1 MGLMDSPAAS
11 GRLIVTPHPVLVD
24 GQRNQPADLH
34 PGESLCA
41 FLHRHVT
48 DLDDQDWVVLIGG
61 RAVPRDMWA
70 FVYPKHGQVIEARG
84 AVGRSAVALV
94 ATLALTYFTFGFGT
108 LATWGAGAA
117 VQGLGAAAATGI
129 YMAGSVLI
137 NRVLQPKQPKQ
148 SAPGQ
153 SAYSIAAGRNRARHD
168 QPVGLLIGSMRI
180 APDLISNY
188 YTHYEGDDQFLSF
201 VLTPGL
207 NVHSVEQLYN
217 GDALL
222 SSFEGVR
229 VWHNG
234 FAGMP
239 SAEIPLHSNADVTDG
254 GTLLDTSNDPKHQ
267 PSAWVQRT
275 SSAGTIRLM
284 VGVEFQI
291 WDRSTKGKD
300 KQNSDQ
306 IQIQYR
312 AAGTVNWQVFGNYNV
327 RGTNNKSQ
335 RASYA
340 IDVPE
345 GQYDVRVRVAG
356 NNTDG
361 SGAEASFVWT
371 TLTSVQR
378 DTASYVGIPR
388 IGIRMQA
395 NGQLNGAPDE
405 IRCVAHSMP
414 IPVWTGTEWVT
425 QRTSNPG
432 AWILAYARGIYAP
445 DPTAPGGRAL
455 VAGMGLP
462 ERQIDLEGLK
472 AFMLHC
478 AANTFTYNNWITDVR
493 SHQQVL
499 DVLALAGF
507 GQISWPR
514 GRLSVGWA
522 ADEQP
527 LSGVVNMATIKK
539 GQFQVDYTLTNGAD
553 GIEYTYLDSA
563 TWQPKTLRVPA
574 PGVTTMLNPAQVS
587 GEGVTT
593 EAHAVMLARWH
604 LAQSLYQY
612 KAISYSTDIEH
623 LSYSRMSMLALQHDM
638 TQWGFGG
645 RVKGASIAGGRA
657 TLQLDEPV
665 PAPAQGNGFVGLRI
679 PGERVYRVLK
689 VQPFAGAS
697 DTLVL
702 ADGWPS
708 DAALPGNSDANPAW
722 DTLWI
727 YDFKQTP
734 GLRVRVTS
742 IRPESDLKGAA
753 VEVVAESPQF
763 WQYVKTGE
771 YVRDPN
777 ESLLQTRP
785 VASDLKI
792 TERQVVQGDTE
803 YTELQASFAI
813 TGPVGDTVVL
823 SDLDG
828 NAALE
833 EVARTVTRTATWRI
847 PGAGT
852 YPVTVRPYSP
862 DGNAGVAASVIF
874 TTRGADAPPVLVDL
888 FDVEQLSGGV
898 RRYTWGFLAD
908 TIQSA
913 NFAGVEIRYIAGTVA
928 TPDWD
933 AMTPVGDDGY
943 HASAFEAVLPP
954 AGVWTFAC
962 RSRNTAGTLSAGMRV
977 LAKTLQANLG
987 EVIGGIEG
995 SLEEQIQKQV
1005 EQQNQI
1011 DRDRAHSIARDAAEA
1026 AERAAAFAQAQVN
1039 LVNESALRLADVQ
1052 SVRDRVV
1059 AVAEDVAEEEAA
1071 RIQAMLNAK
1080 LEWKADIAVE
1090 TTARQSDVE
1099 SLARQ
1104 VSSVA
1109 AGSGTQ
1115 FDSKQVWYF
1124 DSTVEGWTGNGTPT
1138 IVDGWLRPANQ
1149 ASNPYITSPAALA
1162 VDGAAY
1168 RFIKMRLQRVG
1179 TPTWRGLVQW
1189 ITNADTTWNTAKSVT
1204 IPAPN
1209 FDANGM
1215 ATFDVDNVPW
1225 NGASPI
1231 RQIRLSL
1238 ASNQTAT
1245 AYLLFDYIAIGRP
1258 TPGASV
1264 ALVQQETLA
1273 RQTADATEA
1282 TQRNTLAVQ
1291 LRGDY
1296 AGNDAA
1302 AAQGMIGQV
1311 NSARIEG
1318 DRIITERTSLIEAR
1332 LPGGTGQLASQ
1343 ASVSDV
1349 ERASIQRD
1357 NVNAQS
1363 ITNVKSGLDG
1373 VLRSFNAI
1381 PNGAFDVDT
1390 SSWAASGSGSSFSWD
1405 PLEKALRSGAG
1416 SIRVA
1421 NTTPITINPGDAIT
1435 VNFRAKSS
1443 DDITGTD
1450 SVTVGFIP
1458 SLGNPTG
1465 WVQSWSNWIN
1475 AVGGVWASRSYT
1487 WTVPSTFNPQQL
1499 YLRFAAGSIR
1509 PLASAY
1515 VLIDD
1520 VVVQTPGSIG
1530 DLQNRVAANAQST
1543 AALTTEVTNV
1553 KGQVTAQGAA
1563 LTQTQQEVAG
1573 KASNA
1578 ALQSLTGRVDVND
1591 GQISSQGAAMT
1602 AVQSQLGNIGGD
1614 NQIGNSSWDG
1624 TNGLG
1629 STAGWTSGSGGTGS
1643 ATIARTFVDSILPN
1657 STKAYRWDIAN
1668 LPASGYYETVS
1679 NGSVQPARI
1688 DGGKKF
1694 VLTAYVRGTPG
1705 VRVFLQVRIFRADG
1719 TSVYSGTPGGEPYV
1733 VTENWERRQ
1742 LVVTAPVGAVT
1753 VQCYVRV
1760 YGANV
1765 PDQWFEVDNV
1775 QGQVGEVATGYAP
1788 SAGELSSGLA
1798 ANAAATSGLSTKV
1811 TSLEGAVTAQGT
1823 SITNV
1828 QVDLAAANVNL
1839 DRTLRSGSNMVVDGS
1854 FELRPVGTVIH
1865 SWAVSVAGGRTGA
1878 NALQLSFASNVRST
1892 QIQVFEV
1899 QPERVYYCEAWAKRA
1914 GPAAGAVQ
1922 LRFQLSDNGALQTYP
1937 NFQSLNLSSIS
1948 ETEWTKVSGYIRV
1961 AAGKNRAVLQLNS
1974 AAATTSATQL
1984 LWDDFVLMDVTE
1996 AYNAQQTATAAAQ
2009 ATSTLDGKVM
2019 LIDGVVTAQG
2029 QAITTVSAAAGAA
2042 DAKAGTAQ
2050 AAAQAAADAA
2060 GAKGKVLYQ
2069 SAAPAAADRLAQ
2081 NLWIDTTGN
2090 ANTPKR
2096 WNGSAWVAVTD
2107 KAATDAA
2114 AAAAAARS
2122 VADATASGLSATN
2135 AWVQAADGVLN
2146 AHTTQINQAQAAIAG
2161 KANASAIIELDA
2173 KVSANITGGG
2183 NLLTNASFS
2192 EAGRKPW
2199 GFLWNDSGF
2208 YQEVEKNYLD
2218 PTYWPTGLNS
2228 LGFRGPGLP
2237 PAGQSRFGLVCNE
2250 NIIAAQPGKRYIAS
2264 VYLNGHRCATC
2275 CYLAFYDHNGNN
2287 VGEWTDPERGGYTL
2301 GGYPSLAEMP
2311 RQFVSQIA
2319 PPTTRTVRMGWR
2331 ARSHAD
2337 FGGDPYLWAVRPML
2351 EQVPDNQTQPSP
2363 WSAGGSEDH
2372 ASINLMTDVNGNVS
2386 GMQVKND
2393 GTTGEINFLADVINI
2408 LGSGGIDGFEM
2419 GKGRIRAWSG
2429 NFQAIIGAPFG
2440 PDGLM
2445 LYFGPNVGLNNASK
2459 AIATIWFDR
2468 FGNAYWGGAIAAG
2481 ALKNAFQ
2488 STSIQ
2493 TVGNSVTVGPFD
2505 TNGRN
2510 KNVVV
2515 SFQRN
2520 ISRTK
2525 WAGGNTGFVTG
2536 GGSNYAVIQVFRQ
2549 VEGQAETLWTQ
2560 FTVGGDV
2567 NIFNQ
2572 NDGSD
2577 SAESYWNGAYT
2588 LNDQADGTARRTYR
2602 AVVADYG
2609 ERTVTH
2615 QSGSFDTQNVSQ
2627 SLSLVSLEQ

>member
-1 MGLMDSPAAS
+1 MGLMHSPATS

-24 GQRNQPADLH
+24 GQRNQPADLL
-34 PGESLCA
+34 PGEALCT
-41 FLHRHVT
+41 FLHRHVI
-48 DLDDQDWVVLIGG
+48 DLDAQDWVVLIGG
-61 RAVPRDMWA
+61 KAVPRGMWP

-207 NVHSVEQLYN
+207 NVDSVEQLYN

-234 FAGMP
+234 FPGMVGQD
-239 SAEIPLHSNADVTDG
+239 IPLYGNADVTDG
-254 GTLLDTSNDPKHQ
+254 GTLLDTSNDPKNQ

-275 SSAGTIRLM
+275 SSAGSIRLM

-291 WDRSTKGKD
+291 WDRTTKGKD
-300 KQNSDQ
+300 KRNQEQ

-312 AAGTVNWQVFGNYNV
+312 AAGAVAWQNFGSFNV
-327 RGTNNKSQ
+327 SGTNNKSQ

-378 DTASYVGIPR
+378 DTASYAGISR
-388 IGIRMQA
+388 IGIRMKA

-445 DPTAPGGRAL
+445 DPTAPGGRVL

-472 AFMLHC
+472 AFILHC
-478 AANTFTYNNWITDVR
+478 AASGFTYNNWIIDVR

-539 GQFQVDYTLTNGAD
+539 GAFQVDYTLTNGAD

-587 GEGVTT
+587 GEGITS

-645 RVKGASIAGGRA
+645 RVKGASIAGGTA

-665 PAPAQGNGFVGLRI
+665 PAPAQGNAFVGLRI
-679 PGERVYRVLK
+679 PGERVYRVLR
-689 VQPFAGAS
+689 VQPFAGTS
-697 DTLVL
+697 DILVL
-702 ADGWPS
+702 ADGWPA
-708 DAALPGNSDANPAW
+708 DAALPGNSEANPAW

-803 YTELQASFAI
+803 YTELQATFAI
-813 TGPVGDTVVL
+813 TGPVGDTIVL

-828 NAALE
+828 NASLE

-862 DGNAGVAASVIF
+862 DGNAGVAASVIY
-874 TTRGADAPPVLVDL
+874 TTLGADAPPVVVDL

-898 RRYTWGFLAD
+898 RRYTWGFLSD

-913 NFAGVEIRYIAGTVA
+913 NFAGVEIRYIAGTHSA
-928 TPDWD
+928 PAWD
-933 AMTPVGDDGY
+933 AMIPLGDDGY

-954 AGVWTFAC
+954 AGEWTFAC
-962 RSRNTAGTLSAGMRV
+962 RSRNTSGTLSTGMQL
-977 LAKTLQANLG
+977 LAKTLQANLS
-987 EVIGGIEG
+987 EVIGGIED
-995 SLEEQIQKQV
+995 SLEEQTQQLI

-1011 DRDRAHSIARDAAEA
+1011 DRDKADSIARDAAEA
-1026 AERAAAFAQAQVN
+1026 AERAAAFAQAQAD
-1039 LVNESALRLADVQ
+1039 LVGEATLRLADVQ
-1052 SVRDRVV
+1052 SVRDQVV
-1059 AVAEDVAEEEAA
+1059 GVAEAVADEEAA
-1071 RIQAMLNAK
+1071 RIQALLNAR
-1080 LEWKADIAVE
+1080 LDWKADIALE

-1124 DSTVEGWTGNGTPT
+1124 DSTAEGWTGNGAPT

-1149 ASNPYITSPAALA
+1149 ASNPHITSPAALA

-1189 ITNADTTWNTAKSVT
+1189 ITDADTTWNTAKSVT
-1204 IPAPN
+1204 MPAPN
-1209 FDANGM
+1209 FDAAGM
-1215 ATFDVDNVPW
+1215 ATVDVDNLPW

-1318 DRIITERTSLIEAR
+1318 DRVIAERTSLIEGR
-1332 LPGGTGQLASQ
+1332 LPAGSGQLASQ
-1343 ASVSDV
+1343 ASVAAAEQASV
-1349 ERASIQRD
+1349 ERD
-1357 NVNAQS
+1357 NANAQS
-1363 ITNVKSGLDG
+1363 INNVRSGLDG

-1381 PNGAFDVDT
+1381 PNGTFDLDVA
-1390 SSWAASGSGSSFSWD
+1390 SWAASGSGSSFSWD
-1405 PLEKALRSGAG
+1405 PTEKALRSGAG
-1416 SIRVA
+1416 SLRVA
-1421 NTTPITINPGDAIT
+1421 NLTPITVNPGDAIT
-1435 VNFRAKSS
+1435 VTFRTKSS
-1443 DDITGTD
+1443 EDISGTD
-1450 SVTVGFIP
+1450 AVTVGLIS
-1458 SLGNPTG
+1458 SLSNPTG
-1465 WVQSWSNWIN
+1465 WVQSWNSWIN
-1475 AVGGVWASRSYT
+1475 TTGGAWALRSYT

-1509 PLASAY
+1509 PLSSAY

-1543 AALTTEVTNV
+1543 AALTTEVSNV
-1553 KGQVTAQGAA
+1553 KGTLTAQGAA
-1563 LTQTQQEVAG
+1563 LTQTQQDVAG

-1578 ALQSLTGRVDVND
+1578 SLQSLSGRVDVHD
-1591 GQISSQGAAMT
+1591 GQITSQGAAMT

-1614 NQIGNSSWDG
+1614 NQLGNSGFENG
-1624 TNGLG
+1624 TLG
-1629 STAGWTSGSGGTGS
+1629 YNTSTSGAVAGS
-1643 ATIARTFVDSILPN
+1643 IVRTLVDSPLPN
-1657 STKAYRWDIAN
+1657 STKAWRWAIAN
-1668 LPASGYYETVS
+1668 LPASGYSELVS
-1679 NGSVQPARI
+1679 NSQVRTLRVEP
-1688 DGGKKF
+1688 GKP
-1694 VLTAYVRGTPG
+1694 VTISAYVRGTIGP
-1705 VRVFLQVRIFRADG
+1705 RVFLQMAWRDAAGAAI
-1719 TSVYSGTPGGEPYV
+1719 SYSGTTNVAPYR
-1733 VTENWERRQ
+1733 VTSEAYERK
-1742 LVVTAPVGAVT
+1742 VFTTPPAPANAVT
-1753 VQCYVRV
+1753 GNVYVRV
-1760 YGANV
+1760 YGTNT

-1775 QGQVGEVATGYAP
+1775 QVQIGEAATGYAP
-1788 SAGELSSGLA
+1788 SVAEVADATA
-1798 ANAAATSGLSTKV
+1798 ANAAASSALSTRLTSAEGQLVSQGTALTNVNARIDGVLLTGDNLLPNSNFAQGMSDWLFNSGGGTGNTGVWGATSGDGGPGYVITKAASQNPYLTSNNGLWMAVRANRRYRARVRAKALS
-1811 TSLEGAVTAQGT
+1811 GT
-1823 SITNV
+1823 G
-1828 QVDLAAANVNL
+1828 
-1839 DRTLRSGSNMVVDGS
+1839 TLLLRLRRRHVDGS
-1854 FELRPVGTVIH
+1854 TYSSDVQKTFSTTVFESCGADFPVT
-1865 SWAVSVAGGRTGA
+1865 AVENTDIQLQVFAYPSNTSVAIDRVELYDVTD
-1878 NALQLSFASNVRST
+1878 QLSS
-1892 QIQVFEV
+1892 
-1899 QPERVYYCEAWAKRA
+1899 EA
-1914 GPAAGAVQ
+1914 
-1922 LRFQLSDNGALQTYP
+1922 N
-1937 NFQSLNLSSIS
+1937 
-1948 ETEWTKVSGYIRV
+1948 
-1961 AAGKNRAVLQLNS
+1961 
-1974 AAATTSATQL
+1974 AAATTSLTTR
-1984 LWDDFVLMDVTE
+1984 VTSAE
-1996 AYNAQQTATAAAQ
+1996 GTLTSQGTAITNVTATAN
-2009 ATSTLDGKVM
+2009 G
-2019 LIDGVVTAQG
+2019 
-2029 QAITTVSAAAGAA
+2029 
-2042 DAKAGTAQ
+2042 AKAT
-2050 AAAQAAADAA
+2050 
-2060 GAKGKVLYQ
+2060 
-2069 SAAPAAADRLAQ
+2069 
-2081 NLWIDTTGN
+2081 
-2090 ANTPKR
+2090 
-2096 WNGSAWVAVTD
+2096 
-2107 KAATDAA
+2107 
-2114 AAAAAARS
+2114 
-2122 VADATASGLSATN
+2122 ADATASGLSATN
-2135 AWVQAADGVLN
+2135 ATVTQQGNTL
-2146 AHTTQINQAQAAIAG
+2146 TSQGTQINQVTASLG
-2161 KANASAIIELDA
+2161 SKANASAVIELDA
-2173 KVSANITGGG
+2173 KVGRNLTGGG

-2192 EAGRKPW
+2192 ENGRKPW
-2199 GFLWNDSGF
+2199 GFIWNDQGVW
-2208 YQEVEKNYLD
+2208 QEVQKNFLD

-2228 LGFRGPGLP
+2228 MGFRASGTPNNNE
-2237 PAGQSRFGLVCNE
+2237 SRFGLVGNE
-2250 NIIAAQPGKRYIAS
+2250 NTIGAQPGKRYIAS
-2264 VYLNGHRCATC
+2264 AYLNAHRCGTVVWI
-2275 CYLAFYDHNGNN
+2275 AFYNHAGQI
-2287 VGEWTDPERGGYTL
+2287 VGEVTSPEIGPYGL

-2311 RQFVSQIA
+2311 RQFVQMVA

-2331 ARSHAD
+2331 ARAHSS
-2337 FGGDPYLWAVRPML
+2337 FGSDPYLWAVRPML
-2351 EQVPDNQTQPSP
+2351 EQVPDDQLTPSP
-2363 WSAGGSEDH
+2363 WSAGGAEDH
-2372 ASINLMTDVNGNVS
+2372 AGINMFTDVNGNVA
-2386 GMQVKND
+2386 GMQVKNN
-2393 GTTGEINFLADVINI
+2393 GTTGEINMLASVLNVISPGAADGMELTKGN
-2408 LGSGGIDGFEM
+2408 LRVWAGNSQGIM
-2419 GKGRIRAWSG
+2419 GNG
-2429 NFQAIIGAPFG
+2429 FG
-2440 PDGLM
+2440 PDSLM
-2445 LYFGPNVGLNNASK
+2445 LYFGPNVGIAGASK
-2459 AIATIWFDR
+2459 QLATIWFDR
-2468 FGNAYWGGAIAAG
+2468 NGGAYFGGAIAAG
-2481 ALKNAFQ
+2481 IRRNAVQ
-2488 STSIQ
+2488 STQ
-2493 TVGNSVTVGPFD
+2493 TTTVGAGVTTGYFD
-2505 TNGRN
+2505 TNGNN
-2510 KNVVV
+2510 KAVV
-2515 SFQRN
+2515 
-2520 ISRTK
+2520 ISLSRRVRRTK
-2525 WAGGNTGFVTG
+2525 GASGSTGFVTG
-2536 GGSNYAVIQVFRQ
+2536 AGSNSATVYVYRQ
-2549 VEGQAETLWTQ
+2549 IAGQGETLWTS
-2560 FTVGGDV
+2560 FTAGGGVEILNEIDGPDV
-2567 NIFNQ
+2567 AT
-2572 NDGSD
+2572 SV
-2577 SAESYWNGAYT
+2577 WNGSIT
-2588 LNDQADGTARRTYR
+2588 LNDSIDGTAQRSYR
-2602 AVVADYG
+2602 AEIVAYS
-2609 ERTVTH
+2609 EQAVTH
-2615 QSGSFDTQNVSQ
+2615 TSGTFEGQTITQ
-2627 SLSLVSLEQ
+2627 SLSVVSIEQ

>member
-1 MGLMDSPAAS
+1 MGLMDSPASS

-24 GQRNQPADLH
+24 GQRNQPADLL
-34 PGESLCA
+34 PGESLCT
-41 FLHRHVT
+41 FLHRHVA
-48 DLDDQDWVVLIGG
+48 DLDAQDWVVLIGG
-61 RAVPRDMWA
+61 KAVPRDMWPY
-70 FVYPKHGQVIEARG
+70 VYPKHGQVIEARG

-94 ATLALTYFTFGFGT
+94 ATLALTYFTFGIGN

-117 VQGLGAAAATGI
+117 LNGLGSAAAAGI
-129 YMAGSVLI
+129 YMAGSILI
-137 NRVLQPKQPKQ
+137 NRVLQPKQPKAGAA
-148 SAPGQ
+148 APTT
-153 SAYSIAAGRNRARHD
+153 YSIAAGRNRPR
-168 QPVGLLIGSMRI
+168 PYEPLGLLIGSMRI
-180 APDLISNY
+180 APDVISNY

-207 NVHSVEQLYN
+207 NVHSVEALYN

-222 SSFEGVR
+222 ASYDGVR

-234 FAGMP
+234 FPGMP
-239 SAEIPLHSNADVTDG
+239 SAEIPLYSNADVVDG

-312 AAGTVNWQVFGNYNV
+312 AAGTANWQVFGNYNV

-378 DTASYVGIPR
+378 DTASYAGIPR

-414 IPVWTGTEWVT
+414 ISVWTGSEWVT

-445 DPTAPGGRAL
+445 NGDL
-455 VAGMGLP
+455 VAGMAMP
-462 ERQIDLEGLK
+462 ERQIDIEGLK

-478 AANTFTYNNWITDVR
+478 AANGFTYDNLITDVR
-493 SHQQVL
+493 NHQQVL

-539 GQFQVDYTLTNGAD
+539 GAFQVDYTLTNGAD
-553 GIEYTYLDSA
+553 GIEYTYLDST
-563 TWQPKTLRVPA
+563 TWEAKTLRVPA
-574 PGVTTMLNPAQVS
+574 PGVTTMLNPAQVT

-638 TQWGFGG
+638 TQWGYGG
-645 RVKGASIAGGRA
+645 RVRGATLSGGRVR
-657 TLQLDEPV
+657 LLLDEPV
-665 PAPAQGNGFVGLRI
+665 PAPAQGNAYVGVRI
-679 PGERVYRVLK
+679 PGERVYRVLA
-689 VQPFAGAS
+689 VQPFAGTSAS
-697 DTLVL
+697 VVVD
-702 ADGWPS
+702 WPS
-708 DAALPGNSDANPAW
+708 DAHLPGTRFQRPNGTWEENPAW

-862 DGNAGVAASVIF
+862 DGNAGVAASVIY
-874 TTRGADAPPVLVDL
+874 TTRGADAPPVLVDI

-898 RRYTWGFLAD
+898 RRYTWGFFSG

-913 NFAGVEIRYIAGTVA
+913 NFAGVEIRYIAGTHA
-928 TPDWD
+928 APAWD
-933 AMTPVGDDGY
+933 EMTPLGDDGY

-954 AGVWTFAC
+954 AGEWTFAC
-962 RSRNTAGTLSAGMRV
+962 RSRNTAGTLSTGMQV
-977 LAKTLQANLG
+977 LAKTLPANLG
-987 EVIGGIEG
+987 EVIGGIED

-1005 EQQNQI
+1005 EQQQQI
-1011 DRDRAHSIARDAAEA
+1011 DRDRADSIARDAAEA

-1124 DSTVEGWTGNGTPT
+1124 DTTVEGWTGNGTPT

-1149 ASNPYITSPAALA
+1149 ASNPHITSPAALA

-1296 AGNDAA
+1296 AGSDAA
-1302 AAQGMIGQV
+1302 AAQGLIGQV

-1318 DRIITERTSLIEAR
+1318 DRIITERTSLIEGR
-1332 LPGGTGQLASQ
+1332 LPAGNGQVASQ
-1343 ASVSDV
+1343 AAVAAVDQASVD
-1349 ERASIQRD
+1349 RD
-1357 NVNAQS
+1357 NANALS
-1363 ITNVKSGLDG
+1363 INNVKSGLDG

-1435 VNFRAKSS
+1435 VNFRTKSS
-1443 DDITGTD
+1443 EDITGTD

-1475 AVGGVWASRSYT
+1475 AVGGAWGSRSYT

-1509 PLASAY
+1509 PLTSAY

-1530 DLQNRVAANAQST
+1530 DLQTRVAANAQST

-1578 ALQSLTGRVDVND
+1578 ALQSLTGRVDVHD
-1591 GQISSQGAAMT
+1591 GQISAQGAAMT

-1614 NQIGNSSWDG
+1614 NLIGNSSWDVDAVG
-1624 TNGLG
+1624 WSNSSTGQGAGLINQ
-1629 STAGWTSGSGGTGS
+1629 SL
-1643 ATIARTFVDSILPN
+1643 VDSALPN
-1657 STKAYRWDIAN
+1657 STKAWRWNMSNWPVAGYREAI
-1668 LPASGYYETVS
+1668 S
-1679 NGSVQPARI
+1679 NSAVRVLRI
-1688 DGGKKF
+1688 EGGKKHTMS
-1694 VLTAYVRGTPG
+1694 VYIRGTAGP
-1705 VRVFLQVRIFRADG
+1705 RVFLQLRWYDAAGATIR
-1719 TSVYSGTPGGEPYV
+1719 YSSTPVGAPFV
-1733 VTENWERRQ
+1733 VTESWDRK
-1742 LVVTAPVGAVT
+1742 VFVFDAPADAVSANT
-1753 VQCYVRV
+1753 YIRI
-1760 YGANV
+1760 YGANTV
-1765 PDQWFEVDNV
+1765 DQWVELDNV
-1775 QGQVGEVATGYAP
+1775 QIQVGEVATGYAP

-1823 SITNV
+1823 SISNV

-1839 DRTLRSGSNMVVDGS
+1839 DRALRSGSNMVVDGS

-1899 QPERVYYCEAWAKRA
+1899 QPDRVYYCEAWVKRV
-1914 GPAAGAVQ
+1914 GPAAGNIQ

-1948 ETEWTKVSGYIRV
+1948 ETEWTKISGYVRV

-2009 ATSTLDGKVM
+2009 ATSTLDGKVT

-2069 SAAPAAADRLAQ
+2069 SAAPAAADRLTQ

-2161 KANASAIIELDA
+2161 KANASAVIELDA
-2173 KVSANITGGG
+2173 KVTANITGGG

-2199 GFLWNDSGF
+2199 GFLWNDNGF
-2208 YQEVEKNYLD
+2208 YQEIEKNYLD
-2218 PTYWPTGLNS
+2218 PGFWPKGMNS
-2228 LGFRGPGLP
+2228 LGFRGPGFP
-2237 PAGQSRFGLVCNE
+2237 PAGQSRFGLVANE
-2250 NIIAAQPGKRYIAS
+2250 NVIAAQPGKRYIAS

-2275 CYLAFYDHNGNN
+2275 CYLAFYDNAGNN
-2287 VGEWTDPERGGYTL
+2287 VGEWTDPERVGYSL
-2301 GGYPSLAEMP
+2301 GGSPSLAEMP

-2331 ARSHAD
+2331 ARAHAD

-2386 GMQVKND
+2386 GMQVKNS
-2393 GTTGEINFLADVINI
+2393 GTTSEINFLADVLNV

-2419 GKGRIRAWSG
+2419 TKGRIRAWSG

-2445 LYFGPNVGLNNASK
+2445 LYFGPNVGVGNASK

-2525 WAGGNTGFVTG
+2525 WAGGNTGFVVG

-2627 SLSLVSLEQ
+2627 SLSLVSIEQ

>member
-1 MGLMDSPAAS
+1 MGLMDSPAAN

-24 GQRNQPADLH
+24 GQRNQPADLR

-61 RAVPRDMWA
+61 RGGRGDRGIPREMWP
-70 FVYPKHGQVIEARG
+70 FVYPKHGQVIEVRG

-312 AAGTVNWQVFGNYNV
+312 AAGTANWQVFGNYNV

-335 RASYA
+335 RASYT

-425 QRTSNPG
+425 QRTSNAG

-478 AANTFTYNNWITDVR
+478 AANNFTYNNWITDVR
-493 SHQQVL
+493 SHQRVL

-574 PGVTTMLNPAQVS
+574 PGVTTMLNPAQVT

-593 EAHAVMLARWH
+593 EAQAVMLARWH

-623 LSYSRMSMLALQHDM
+623 MSYSRMSMLALQHDM

-665 PAPAQGNGFVGLRI
+665 PAPAQGNAFVGLRI
-679 PGERVYRVLK
+679 PGERVYRVLR
-689 VQPFAGAS
+689 VQPFAGTS

-702 ADGWPS
+702 ADGWPA
-708 DAALPGNSDANPAW
+708 DAALPGNSEANPAW

-803 YTELQASFAI
+803 YTELQATFAI

-862 DGNAGVAASVIF
+862 DGNAGVAASVIY
-874 TTRGADAPPVLVDL
+874 TTRSADAPPVLVDL

-898 RRYTWGFLAD
+898 RRYTWGFFSD

-913 NFAGVEIRYIAGTVA
+913 NFAGVEIRYITGTHA
-928 TPDWD
+928 APAWD
-933 AMTPVGDDGY
+933 AMTPLGDDGY

-954 AGVWTFAC
+954 AGEWTFAC
-962 RSRNTAGTLSAGMRV
+962 RSRNTAGTLSTGMQMV
-977 LAKTLQANLG
+977 AKTLPANLG

-1005 EQQNQI
+1005 EQQQQI
-1011 DRDRAHSIARDAAEA
+1011 DRDRADSIARDAAEA

-1059 AVAEDVAEEEAA
+1059 AVAEDVADEEAA

-1149 ASNPYITSPAALA
+1149 SSNPYITSPAALA

-1168 RFIKMRLQRVG
+1168 RFIKLRLQRVG

-1209 FDANGM
+1209 FDAAGM
-1215 ATFDVDNVPW
+1215 ATFDVDNLPW

-1318 DRIITERTSLIEAR
+1318 ERIITERMSLTEAR
-1332 LPGGTGQLASQ
+1332 LPAGNGQLASQ
-1343 ASVSDV
+1343 AEVTAVDRASV
-1349 ERASIQRD
+1349 ERDNANALSI
-1357 NVNAQS
+1357 N
-1363 ITNVKSGLDG
+1363 NVKSGLDG

-1381 PNGAFDVDT
+1381 PNGTFDADV
-1390 SSWAASGSGSSFSWD
+1390 SSWAASATGSSFSWD
-1405 PLEKALRSGAG
+1405 PAEKALRSGPG
-1416 SIRVA
+1416 SIRVV
-1421 NTTPITINPGDAIT
+1421 NTIPISVNPGDLIT
-1435 VNFRAKSS
+1435 VTFRTRST

-1450 SVTVGFIP
+1450 SVSVGFIS
-1458 SLGNPTG
+1458 SLSNPTG

-1475 AVGGVWASRSYT
+1475 AVGGAWIRRSYT

-1499 YLRFAAGSIR
+1499 YLRFAAGTIR
-1509 PLASAY
+1509 PTGSAY

-1543 AALTTEVTNV
+1543 AALTTEVTSV
-1553 KGQVTAQGAA
+1553 KGQVTSQGAA

-1578 ALQSLTGRVDVND
+1578 ALQSLSGRVDVHD
-1591 GQISSQGAAMT
+1591 GQISAQSAAMT

-1614 NQIGNSSWDG
+1614 NQLGNSGFENG
-1624 TNGLG
+1624 TLG
-1629 STAGWTSGSGGTGS
+1629 YNTSTSGATAGS
-1643 ATIARTFVDSILPN
+1643 IVRTLVDSSLPN
-1657 STKAYRWDIAN
+1657 STKAWRWAIAN
-1668 LPASGYYETVS
+1668 LPTNGYSELVS
-1679 NGSVQPARI
+1679 NSQVRTLRVEA
-1688 DGGKKF
+1688 GKP
-1694 VLTAYVRGTPG
+1694 VTISAYVRGTVGP
-1705 VRVFLQVRIFRADG
+1705 RVFLQIAWRDAAGAAI
-1719 TSVYSGTPGGEPYV
+1719 SYSGTANVAPYR
-1733 VTENWERRQ
+1733 VTSEAYERK
-1742 LVVTAPVGAVT
+1742 VFTTPPAPANAVT
-1753 VQCYVRV
+1753 GNVYVRV
-1760 YGANV
+1760 YGTDT

-1775 QGQVGEVATGYAP
+1775 QVQIGAVATGYSPSVGEVADAT
-1788 SAGELSSGLA
+1788 A
-1798 ANAAATSGLSTKV
+1798 ANAAASSGLSTRL
-1811 TSLEGAVTAQGT
+1811 TSAEGQLLSQGT
-1823 SITNV
+1823 ALTNV
-1828 QVDLAAANVNL
+1828 NARIDGAILTGDTMLPNGGFAAGMSDWVFNTGGGTGNTNTGVWGATSGDAGAGFVLTKSSSPNPYLQPLSGNWLPVRPQRRYRLVVRAKALSGSGTLMGRLQRRAESAATSSQDLQATFGADAFETKTLDFNVTLADTKEIKAFLFAYPGNTSVAISRVELYDLTDQLSSEANAAA
-1839 DRTLRSGSNMVVDGS
+1839 
-1854 FELRPVGTVIH
+1854 
-1865 SWAVSVAGGRTGA
+1865 
-1878 NALQLSFASNVRST
+1878 ASS
-1892 QIQVFEV
+1892 
-1899 QPERVYYCEAWAKRA
+1899 
-1914 GPAAGAVQ
+1914 
-1922 LRFQLSDNGALQTYP
+1922 
-1937 NFQSLNLSSIS
+1937 
-1948 ETEWTKVSGYIRV
+1948 
-1961 AAGKNRAVLQLNS
+1961 
-1974 AAATTSATQL
+1974 
-1984 LWDDFVLMDVTE
+1984 
-1996 AYNAQQTATAAAQ
+1996 
-2009 ATSTLDGKVM
+2009 LDGRVTV
-2019 LIDGVVTAQG
+2019 LDGVVTSQG

-2069 SAAPAAADRLAQ
+2069 SATPAAADRLAQ

-2114 AAAAAARS
+2114 TAAAGARS
-2122 VADATASGLSATN
+2122 VADATAGGLSATN
-2135 AWVQAADGVLN
+2135 ATVTQHGQLISAQG
-2146 AHTTQINQAQAAIAG
+2146 TQINQVQAG
-2161 KANASAIIELDA
+2161 LGEKANASALIQLDA
-2173 KVSANITGGG
+2173 KVSSNLTGGG
-2183 NLLTNASFS
+2183 NLLSNASFS
-2192 EAGRKPW
+2192 EATRKPW
-2199 GFLWNDSGF
+2199 GFVWNEAGF
-2208 YQEVEKNYLD
+2208 YEEVTKNLLS
-2218 PTYWPTGLNS
+2218 PEFWPTGLNA
-2228 LGFRGPGLP
+2228 LGFRGPGAP
-2237 PAGQSRFGLVCNE
+2237 PAGQFRHGLVMNE
-2250 NIIAAQPGKRYIAS
+2250 NVISAQPGKRYIAS
-2264 VYLNGHRCATC
+2264 VYLNGHRCDTTC
-2275 CYLAFYDHNGNN
+2275 VLTFYDHAGNN
-2287 VGEWTDPERGGYTL
+2287 IGEFQDLWRGGYAL

-2311 RQFVSQIA
+2311 RQFAQAVA
-2319 PPTTRTVRMGWR
+2319 PPTTRTVRMGWY
-2331 ARSHAD
+2331 ARSHANY
-2337 FGGDPYLWAVRPML
+2337 GGDPYLWAVRPML
-2351 EQVPDNQTQPSP
+2351 EQVPDDQLTPSP
-2363 WSAGGSEDH
+2363 WSAGGAEDH
-2372 ASINLMTDVNGNVS
+2372 ASIDMFTDVNGNIAGV
-2386 GMQVKND
+2386 QVKNS
-2393 GTTGEINFLADVINI
+2393 GTSSEINMLASVLNV
-2408 LGSGGIDGFEM
+2408 LSPGAVDGLELRD
-2419 GKGRIRAWSG
+2419 GYLRVWRGNVQRIVG
-2429 NFQAIIGAPFG
+2429 NGFG

-2445 LYFGPNVGLNNASK
+2445 DYFGPNVGAGNASK
-2459 AIATIWFDR
+2459 GIATMWMDVN
-2468 FGNAYWGGAIAAG
+2468 GNAYWGGALAAG
-2481 ALKNAFQ
+2481 VRRNANQ

-2493 TVGNSVTVGPFD
+2493 TVGNNIQVGPFD
-2505 TNGRN
+2505 TNGGN

-2525 WAGGNTGFVTG
+2525 WAGGTTGFVAG

-2549 VEGQAETLWTQ
+2549 IEGQGEGLWVQ

-2567 NIFNQ
+2567 NILNQ

-2577 SAESYWNGAYT
+2577 SVTSYWSGSYT
-2588 LNDQADGTARRTYR
+2588 LNDQNDGTARRTYR
-2602 AVVADYG
+2602 AVVVDYG
-2609 ERTVTH
+2609 ERSVTH
-2615 QSGSFDTQNVSQ
+2615 QSGSFDTQNVTQ
-2627 SLSLVSLEQ
+2627 SLSLVSIEQ

>member
-1 MGLMDSPAAS
+1 MGLMHSPASS

-24 GQRNQPADLH
+24 GQRNQPADLL
-34 PGESLCA
+34 PGESLCT
-41 FLHRHVT
+41 FLHRHVSE
-48 DLDDQDWVVLIGG
+48 LDAQDWVVLIGG
-61 RAVPRDMWA
+61 RAVPRGMWPY
-70 FVYPKHGQVIEARG
+70 VYPKHGQVIEARG

-207 NVHSVEQLYN
+207 NVYSVEQLYN

-229 VWHNG
+229 VWHSG
-234 FAGMP
+234 FPGMP
-239 SAEIPLHSNADVTDG
+239 SADIPLYGNADVADG

-378 DTASYVGIPR
+378 DTASYAGIPR

-432 AWILAYARGIYAP
+432 AWILAYARGIYAADAP
-445 DPTAPGGRAL
+445 APGGRVL
-455 VAGMGLP
+455 VAGMGMP
-462 ERQIDLEGLK
+462 ERQIDIEGLK

-478 AANTFTYNNWITDVR
+478 AANGFTYDNWITDVR

-527 LSGVVNMATIKK
+527 LSGVVSMATIKK

-574 PGVTTMLNPAQVS
+574 PGVTTMLNPAQVT
-587 GEGVTT
+587 GEGVTS

-623 LSYSRMSMLALQHDM
+623 LLYSRMSMLALSHDM
-638 TQWGFGG
+638 TQWGFSG
-645 RVKGASIAGGRA
+645 RVRGA
-657 TLQLDEPV
+657 TLSEGRVRLLLDEPV
-665 PAPAQGNGFVGLRI
+665 PAPAQGNAYVGVRI
-679 PGERVYRVLK
+679 PGERVYRVLA
-689 VQPFAGAS
+689 VQPFAGTSSAVVV
-697 DTLVL
+697 D
-702 ADGWPS
+702 WPS
-708 DAALPGNSDANPAW
+708 DAPLPGDSEANPAW

-803 YTELQASFAI
+803 YTELQATFAI

-862 DGNAGVAASVIF
+862 DGNAGVAASVIY

-898 RRYTWGFLAD
+898 RRYTWGFFSD

-913 NFAGVEIRYIAGTVA
+913 NFAGVEIRYIAGTHA
-928 TPDWD
+928 APAWD
-933 AMTPVGDDGY
+933 AMTPLGDDGY

-954 AGVWTFAC
+954 AGEWTFAC
-962 RSRNTAGTLSAGMRV
+962 RSRNTSGTLSTGMQV
-977 LAKTLQANLG
+977 LSKTLAANLG
-987 EVIGGIEG
+987 EVIGGIED

-1005 EQQNQI
+1005 EQQQQI
-1011 DRDRAHSIARDAAEA
+1011 DRDKADSIARDAAEA

-1059 AVAEDVAEEEAA
+1059 AVAEAVADEEAA
-1071 RIQAMLNAK
+1071 RIQALLNAK
-1080 LEWKADIAVE
+1080 LDWKADIAVE

-1124 DSTVEGWTGNGTPT
+1124 DSTVEGWTGNGAPT
-1138 IVDGWLRPANQ
+1138 ILDGWLRPANQ
-1149 ASNPYITSPAALA
+1149 SSNPYITSPAALA

-1168 RFIKMRLQRVG
+1168 RFIKLRLQRVG

-1209 FDANGM
+1209 FDAAGIV
-1215 ATFDVDNVPW
+1215 TFDVDNLPW

-1318 DRIITERTSLIEAR
+1318 DRIITERTSLIEGR
-1332 LPGGTGQLASQ
+1332 LPAGNGQLASQ
-1343 ASVSDV
+1343 AEVTAVD
-1349 ERASIQRD
+1349 RASLERD
-1357 NVNAQS
+1357 NANALS

-1381 PNGAFDVDT
+1381 PNGTFDADV
-1390 SSWAASGSGSSFSWD
+1390 SSWAASATGSSFSWD
-1405 PLEKALRSGAG
+1405 PAEKALRSGPG
-1416 SIRVA
+1416 SIRVV
-1421 NTTPITINPGDAIT
+1421 NTTPISVNPGDAIT
-1435 VNFRAKSS
+1435 VTFRTRSS

-1450 SVTVGFIP
+1450 SVSVGFIS
-1458 SLGNPTG
+1458 SLANPTG

-1475 AVGGVWASRSYT
+1475 TVGGAWINRSYT

-1509 PLASAY
+1509 PLGSAY

-1530 DLQNRVAANAQST
+1530 DLQNRVAANALST

-1578 ALQSLTGRVDVND
+1578 ALQSLSGRVDVHD
-1591 GQISSQGAAMT
+1591 GQISAQSAAMT

-1614 NQIGNSSWDG
+1614 NQLGNSGFENG
-1624 TNGLG
+1624 TLG
-1629 STAGWTSGSGGTGS
+1629 YNTSTSGATAGS
-1643 ATIARTFVDSILPN
+1643 IVRTLVDSSLPN
-1657 STKAYRWDIAN
+1657 STKAWRWAIAN
-1668 LPASGYYETVS
+1668 LPTNGYSELVS
-1679 NGSVQPARI
+1679 NSQVRTLRVEA
-1688 DGGKKF
+1688 GKP
-1694 VLTAYVRGTPG
+1694 VTISAYVRGTVGP
-1705 VRVFLQVRIFRADG
+1705 RVFLQIAWRDAAGAAI
-1719 TSVYSGTPGGEPYV
+1719 SYSGTTNVAPYRI
-1733 VTENWERRQ
+1733 TSEAYERK
-1742 LVVTAPVGAVT
+1742 VFTTPPAPANAVT
-1753 VQCYVRV
+1753 GNVYVRV
-1760 YGANV
+1760 YGTDT

-1775 QGQVGEVATGYAP
+1775 QVQIGAVATGYSPSVGEVADAT
-1788 SAGELSSGLA
+1788 A
-1798 ANAAATSGLSTKV
+1798 ANAAASSGLSTRL
-1811 TSLEGAVTAQGT
+1811 TSAEGQLLSQGT
-1823 SITNV
+1823 ALTNV
-1828 QVDLAAANVNL
+1828 NARIDGAILTGDTMLPNGGFAAGMSDWVFNTGGGTGNTNTGVWGATSGDAGAGFVLTKSSSPNPYLQPLGGNWLPVRPQRRYRLVVRAKSLSGSGTLMGRLQRRVESAATNSQDLQATFGADAFETKTLDFNATPADTKEIKVFLFAYPGNTSVAISRVELYDLTDQLSSEANAAA
-1839 DRTLRSGSNMVVDGS
+1839 
-1854 FELRPVGTVIH
+1854 
-1865 SWAVSVAGGRTGA
+1865 
-1878 NALQLSFASNVRST
+1878 ASS
-1892 QIQVFEV
+1892 
-1899 QPERVYYCEAWAKRA
+1899 
-1914 GPAAGAVQ
+1914 
-1922 LRFQLSDNGALQTYP
+1922 
-1937 NFQSLNLSSIS
+1937 
-1948 ETEWTKVSGYIRV
+1948 
-1961 AAGKNRAVLQLNS
+1961 
-1974 AAATTSATQL
+1974 
-1984 LWDDFVLMDVTE
+1984 
-1996 AYNAQQTATAAAQ
+1996 
-2009 ATSTLDGKVM
+2009 LDGRVTV
-2019 LIDGVVTAQG
+2019 LDGVVTSQG
-2029 QAITTVSAAAGAA
+2029 QAITTVTAAAGAA
-2042 DAKAGTAQ
+2042 DAKAGSAQ

-2096 WNGSAWVAVTD
+2096 WNGSAWDAVTD
-2107 KAATDAA
+2107 KAAADAA

-2122 VADATASGLSATN
+2122 VADATANGLSATN
-2135 AWVQAADGVLN
+2135 ATVTQHGQLITAQG
-2146 AHTTQINQAQAAIAG
+2146 TQINQVQVG
-2161 KANASAIIELDA
+2161 LGEKANSSALIQLDA
-2173 KVSANITGGG
+2173 RMSSNITGGG
-2183 NLLTNASFS
+2183 NLLVNALFTDPLAVSWARS
-2192 EAGRKPW
+2192 ASPN
-2199 GFLWNDSGF
+2199 GFQQSAFFINADNGDSGVPF
-2208 YQEVEKNYLD
+2208 DMVALAVQSASGGAGEIWRGQMQRIEGNKTYFFSAYLSGVSGHLYLEYLD
-2218 PTYWPTGLNS
+2218 NNGGFVGGGVSPTVTAAGGRTLNNWARAAVKASAPATATEARLWFVAEVKNTG
-2228 LGFRGPGLP
+2228 
-2237 PAGQSRFGLVCNE
+2237 
-2250 NIIAAQPGKRYIAS
+2250 
-2264 VYLNGHRCATC
+2264 
-2275 CYLAFYDHNGNN
+2275 
-2287 VGEWTDPERGGYTL
+2287 
-2301 GGYPSLAEMP
+2301 
-2311 RQFVSQIA
+2311 
-2319 PPTTRTVRMGWR
+2319 
-2331 ARSHAD
+2331 D
-2337 FGGDPYLWAVRPML
+2337 FIRVLRPMFEEVHP
-2351 EQVPDNQTQPSP
+2351 EQQQPSP
-2363 WSAGGSEDH
+2363 WSTGGKESF
-2372 ASINLMTDVNGNVS
+2372 ASISMFTDVNGNIS

-2393 GTTGEINFLADVINI
+2393 GVKSQINFLADVLNV
-2408 LGSGGIDGFEM
+2408 LSSGGIDGFEM
-2419 GKGRIRAWSG
+2419 TKGRIRAWSG
-2429 NFQAIIGAPFG
+2429 NFQAILGAPFG

-2445 LYFGPNVGLNNASK
+2445 LYFGPNVGVDNASK

-2481 ALKNAFQ
+2481 ALKNAYQ

-2520 ISRTK
+2520 IRRLKLS
-2525 WAGGNTGFVTG
+2525 GGAAGFVAG

-2567 NIFNQ
+2567 TIFNQ
-2572 NDGSD
+2572 IDGSD
-2577 SAESYWNGAYT
+2577 SADSYWTGAYT
-2588 LNDQADGTARRTYR
+2588 LNDQMDGATRRTYR

-2609 ERTVTH
+2609 ERSISH
-2615 QSGSFDTQNVSQ
+2615 QSGSFDTQNVTQ

>member
-1 MGLMDSPAAS
+1 MAEKSDISS
-11 GRLIVTPHPVLVD
+11 TGRLIVTPHPVLVD
-24 GQRNQPADLH
+24 GQRNQPADLR
-34 PGESLCA
+34 PDESLCA

-61 RAVPRDMWA
+61 RAVPRDMWP

-108 LATWGAGAA
+108 ATAGWWGAGALSGA
-117 VQGLGAAAATGI
+117 WGAAAATGV

-153 SAYSIAAGRNRARHD
+153 STYSIAAGRNRARHD

-207 NVHSVEQLYN
+207 NVDSVEQLHN

-222 SSFEGVR
+222 SSFDGVR

-234 FAGMP
+234 FPGMP
-239 SAEIPLHSNADVTDG
+239 SVEIPLYTNPDVTDG

-306 IQIQYR
+306 IQVQYR
-312 AAGTVNWQVFGNYNV
+312 AAGTANWQVFGNYNV

-378 DTASYVGIPR
+378 DTASYAGIPR

-405 IRCVAHSMP
+405 IRCIAHSMP

-425 QRTSNPG
+425 QRTSNAG

-445 DPTAPGGRAL
+445 DPIAPGGRAL

-478 AANTFTYNNWITDVR
+478 AANNFTYNNWITDVR

-563 TWQPKTLRVPA
+563 TWQSKTLRVPA

-645 RVKGASIAGGRA
+645 RVKGASIAGGKV

-665 PAPAQGNGFVGLRI
+665 PAPAQGNAFVGLRV
-679 PGERVYRVLK
+679 PGERVYRVLR
-689 VQPFAGAS
+689 VQPFAGTS
-697 DTLVL
+697 DALVL
-702 ADGWPS
+702 ADAWPA
-708 DAALPGNSDANPAW
+708 DAALPGNSEANPAW

-862 DGNAGVAASVIF
+862 DGNAGVAASVIY

-898 RRYTWGFLAD
+898 RRYTWGFFSD

-913 NFAGVEIRYIAGTVA
+913 NFAGVEIRYIAGRHA
-928 TPDWD
+928 APAWD
-933 AMTPVGDDGY
+933 AMTPLGDDGY

-954 AGVWTFAC
+954 AGEWTFAC
-962 RSRNTAGTLSAGMRV
+962 RSRNTAGTLSTGMQV
-977 LAKTLQANLG
+977 LAKTLPANLG
-987 EVIGGIEG
+987 EVIGGIED

-1005 EQQNQI
+1005 EQQQQI
-1011 DRDRAHSIARDAAEA
+1011 DRDRADSIARDAAEA

-1090 TTARQSDVE
+1090 TTARQTDVE

-1124 DSTVEGWTGNGTPT
+1124 DTTVEGWTGNGTPT

-1168 RFIKMRLQRVG
+1168 RFIKLRLQRVG

-1225 NGASPI
+1225 NGASPV

-1291 LRGDY
+1291 LRGEY

-1318 DRIITERTSLIEAR
+1318 DRVIAERTGLIEAR
-1332 LPGGTGQLASQ
+1332 LPAGGGALASQ
-1343 ASVSDV
+1343 ASVTEVDQ
-1349 ERASIQRD
+1349 ASIARD
-1357 NVNAQS
+1357 DANAQS
-1363 ITNVKSGLDG
+1363 ITNVQ
-1373 VLRSFNAI
+1373 
-1381 PNGAFDVDT
+1381 
-1390 SSWAASGSGSSFSWD
+1390 SS
-1405 PLEKALRSGAG
+1405 LQ
-1416 SIRVA
+1416 
-1421 NTTPITINPGDAIT
+1421 N
-1435 VNFRAKSS
+1435 
-1443 DDITGTD
+1443 
-1450 SVTVGFIP
+1450 
-1458 SLGNPTG
+1458 
-1465 WVQSWSNWIN
+1465 
-1475 AVGGVWASRSYT
+1475 VGG
-1487 WTVPSTFNPQQL
+1487 
-1499 YLRFAAGSIR
+1499 
-1509 PLASAY
+1509 
-1515 VLIDD
+1515 
-1520 VVVQTPGSIG
+1520 
-1530 DLQNRVAANAQST
+1530 AN
-1543 AALTTEVTNV
+1543 L
-1553 KGQVTAQGAA
+1553 
-1563 LTQTQQEVAG
+1563 
-1573 KASNA
+1573 
-1578 ALQSLTGRVDVND
+1578 
-1591 GQISSQGAAMT
+1591 
-1602 AVQSQLGNIGGD
+1602 
-1614 NQIGNSSWDG
+1614 
-1624 TNGLG
+1624 
-1629 STAGWTSGSGGTGS
+1629 
-1643 ATIARTFVDSILPN
+1643 LPN
-1657 STKAYRWDIAN
+1657 SGFED
-1668 LPASGYYETVS
+1668 
-1679 NGSVQPARI
+1679 
-1688 DGGKKF
+1688 F
-1694 VLTAYVRGTPG
+1694 TA
-1705 VRVFLQVRIFRADG
+1705 
-1719 TSVYSGTPGGEPYV
+1719 
-1733 VTENWERRQ
+1733 
-1742 LVVTAPVGAVT
+1742 
-1753 VQCYVRV
+1753 
-1760 YGANV
+1760 ANV
-1765 PDQWFEVDNV
+1765 PRYWGRQTNGGTTGGAQALVPSDRVGSKLAFRIEYTDVPNTRYMEVIQYASSGGAKVEGGKTYVMSVDVKTLAGAGIVLQVAFTGGGATVYRSVNAGLAPNGEYNRYVGVFACPAGYTLGVPYLRVSATPTVNGPMWAEFDNV
-1775 QGQVGEVATGYAP
+1775 QLQLGTVATAWQP
-1788 SAGELSSGLA
+1788 SAFDLDQQFA
-1798 ANAAATSGLSTKV
+1798 ANAAATTALSSRVTAAEGRIDTQATALSNVQSSITDLSAQTAANTQATSSLNTRVSSAEGTIASQGAAITNVTAAINASAAAGPNILADSGFEGYAAGASVST
-1811 TSLEGAVTAQGT
+1811 AIAQGT
-1823 SITNV
+1823 MLAI
-1828 QVDLAAANVNL
+1828 AAAPGARSYAGQRAARLLRTAGASVSNTDAYFGPVIQSNQGRVYYVEAWVKNDPDATAPMGSMFRLGVSGLNSAGARAWYEAFSPRRL
-1839 DRTLRSGSNMVVDGS
+1839 D
-1854 FELRPVGTVIH
+1854 
-1865 SWAVSVAGGRTGA
+1865 SVAG
-1878 NALQLSFASNVRST
+1878 
-1892 QIQVFEV
+1892 
-1899 QPERVYYCEAWAKRA
+1899 
-1914 GPAAGAVQ
+1914 
-1922 LRFQLSDNGALQTYP
+1922 
-1937 NFQSLNLSSIS
+1937 
-1948 ETEWTKVSGYIRV
+1948 WTKVSGYATVSNPTLTVQLWATIAGAGAV
-1961 AAGKNRAVLQLNS
+1961 AG
-1974 AAATTSATQL
+1974 AAL
-1984 LWDDFVLMDVTE
+1984 LIDNVQFQDVTD
-1996 AYNAQQTATAAAQ
+1996 AYNAQQSANATAQ
-2009 ATSTLDGKVM
+2009 ATTDLTAR
-2019 LIDGVVTAQG
+2019 VVTAEG
-2029 QAITTVSAAAGAA
+2029 KIDTQATALTKVQSSIGAA
-2042 DAKAGTAQ
+2042 VGQGSNMLLNGSWDYGATGWNYGANTAYNATEGRGGGGCWKAGS
-2050 AAAQAAADAA
+2050 
-2060 GAKGKVLYQ
+2060 Y
-2069 SAAPAAADRLAQ
+2069 P
-2081 NLWIDTTGN
+2081 
-2090 ANTPKR
+2090 
-2096 WNGSAWVAVTD
+2096 
-2107 KAATDAA
+2107 DAA
-2114 AAAAAARS
+2114 AARA
-2122 VADATASGLSATN
+2122 ADANSGASIPVTPGRSYRVSCWYKMDAAFDGTIANTKLRIGGQTGNLLRTLDFAKTTEWKYMETVYAVPETTSITAFKIQVMRNGALGNVWVDDVIMEDVTDALANAQAASSLNTRVTAAEGTITSQGTAITNVTATANSAKSTADTTASGLSATQATVTQQGN
-2135 AWVQAADGVLN
+2135 TIVAQGNQINSVQAGL
-2146 AHTTQINQAQAAIAG
+2146 G
-2161 KANASAIIELDA
+2161 EKASASALISLDA
-2173 KVSANITGGG
+2173 KVSNSGGGG
-2183 NLLTNASFS
+2183 NLLTNATFPLWRRSGWGWGSNGSGFTELGNPTGNADFIPYGMISAIGATKVGALPTSSGDYLVTEYNIPVTSDNTYCVSAYFNTHRCQIRMWAECFNNLNQTVGYITTDWVGPSGQGKALLREYTRPFGIGKPPGGTSYVKILVQVRGTGESNPYFWMFNPMFS
-2192 EAGRKPW
+2192 EVVAG
-2199 GFLWNDSGF
+2199 
-2208 YQEVEKNYLD
+2208 
-2218 PTYWPTGLNS
+2218 
-2228 LGFRGPGLP
+2228 
-2237 PAGQSRFGLVCNE
+2237 
-2250 NIIAAQPGKRYIAS
+2250 
-2264 VYLNGHRCATC
+2264 AT
-2275 CYLAFYDHNGNN
+2275 
-2287 VGEWTDPERGGYTL
+2287 
-2301 GGYPSLAEMP
+2301 
-2311 RQFVSQIA
+2311 Q
-2319 PPTTRTVRMGWR
+2319 PPT
-2331 ARSHAD
+2331 
-2337 FGGDPYLWAVRPML
+2337 
-2351 EQVPDNQTQPSP
+2351 
-2363 WSAGGSEDH
+2363 WSAGGKEDH
-2372 ASINLMTDVNGNVS
+2372 ADISLFTDVNGNIS
-2386 GMQVKND
+2386 GIQNKND
-2393 GTTGEINFLADVINI
+2393 GTTGEINMLANVLNV
-2408 LGSGGIDGFEM
+2408 LSPGAVDGLELRD
-2419 GKGRIRAWSG
+2419 GYLRVWRGNVQRIVG
-2429 NFQAIIGAPFG
+2429 NGFG

-2445 LYFGPNVGLNNASK
+2445 DYFGPNVGAGNASK
-2459 AIATIWFDR
+2459 GIATMWMDVN
-2468 FGNAYWGGAIAAG
+2468 GNAYWGGALAAG
-2481 ALKNAFQ
+2481 VRRNANQ

-2493 TVGNSVTVGPFD
+2493 TVGNNVQVGPFD
-2505 TNGRN
+2505 TNGGN

-2525 WAGGNTGFVTG
+2525 WAGGNTGFVAG

-2549 VEGQAETLWTQ
+2549 VEGQGEGLWVQ

-2572 NDGSD
+2572 LDGSD
-2577 SAESYWNGAYT
+2577 SAESYWSGSYT
-2588 LNDQADGTARRTYR
+2588 LNDQSDGTARRTYR
-2602 AVVADYG
+2602 AIVADYG

-2615 QSGSFDTQNVSQ
+2615 QSGSFDTQNVTQ
-2627 SLSLVSLEQ
+2627 SLSLVSIEQ

>member
-24 GQRNQPADLH
+24 GQRNQPADLR

-41 FLHRHVT
+41 FLHRHLAY
-48 DLDDQDWVVLIGG
+48 LDHQDWVVLIGG
-61 RAVPRDMWA
+61 RAVPRDMWP
-70 FVYPKHGQVIEARG
+70 FVYPKHGQVIEVRG

-137 NRVLQPKQPKQ
+137 NRVLQPKQPKA

-201 VLTPGL
+201 VLTPGV

-234 FAGMP
+234 FPGMP
-239 SAEIPLHSNADVTDG
+239 SVEIPLYTNPDVTDG

-312 AAGTVNWQVFGNYNV
+312 AAGTANWQVFGNYNV

-378 DTASYVGIPR
+378 DTASYAGIPR

-405 IRCVAHSMP
+405 IRCIAHSMP

-425 QRTSNPG
+425 QRTSNAG

-478 AANTFTYNNWITDVR
+478 AANNFTYNNWITDVR

-563 TWQPKTLRVPA
+563 TWQSKTLRVPA

-645 RVKGASIAGGRA
+645 RVKGASIAGGKV

-665 PAPAQGNGFVGLRI
+665 PAPAQGNAFVGLRI
-679 PGERVYRVLK
+679 PGERVYRVLR
-689 VQPFAGAS
+689 VQPFAGTS
-697 DTLVL
+697 DALVL
-702 ADGWPS
+702 ADAWPA
-708 DAALPGNSDANPAW
+708 DAALPGNSEANPAW

-862 DGNAGVAASVIF
+862 DGNAGVAASVIY
-874 TTRGADAPPVLVDL
+874 TTRGADAPPVLVDI

-913 NFAGVEIRYIAGTVA
+913 NFAGVEIRYIAGAVA

-933 AMTPVGDDGY
+933 AMTPIGDDGY

-954 AGVWTFAC
+954 AGEWTFAC
-962 RSRNTAGTLSAGMRV
+962 RSRNTAGTLSTGMQV

-987 EVIGGIEG
+987 EVIGGIED

-1005 EQQNQI
+1005 EQQQQI
-1011 DRDRAHSIARDAAEA
+1011 DRDRADSIARDAAEA

-1039 LVNESALRLADVQ
+1039 LVNESALRLADVR

-1059 AVAEDVAEEEAA
+1059 AVAEAVEDEEAA
-1071 RIQAMLNAK
+1071 RIQALLNAK
-1080 LEWKADIAVE
+1080 LDWRADIAVE
-1090 TTARQSDVE
+1090 TTARQTDVE

-1115 FDSKQVWYF
+1115 FDSLKIWHF
-1124 DSTVEGWTGNGTPT
+1124 NTA
-1138 IVDGWLRPANQ
+1138 VDGWSGNGNPTAVDGKLRPANQ
-1149 ASNPYITSPAALA
+1149 TSNPYVMSPDLLA
-1162 VDGAAY
+1162 TDGNAY
-1168 RFIKMRLQRVG
+1168 RFIKLRLFRVG
-1179 TPTWRGLVQW
+1179 TPSWKGKVYWT
-1189 ITNADTTWNTAKSVT
+1189 TDADTTFNETKSVT
-1204 IPAPN
+1204 IPEPQ
-1209 FDANGM
+1209 FDANGV
-1215 ATFDVDNVPW
+1215 ATVDIDNIPW
-1225 NGASPI
+1225 NGASPVRRI
-1231 RQIRLSL
+1231 MVALTNVQS
-1238 ASNQTAT
+1238 ASG
-1245 AYLLFDYIAIGRP
+1245 YVMYDYIAIGRP

-1302 AAQGMIGQV
+1302 AAHGMIGQV

-1318 DRIITERTSLIEAR
+1318 DRVIAERTGLIEAR
-1332 LPGGTGQLASQ
+1332 LPAGGGALASQ
-1343 ASVSDV
+1343 ASVTEVDQ
-1349 ERASIQRD
+1349 ASIARD
-1357 NVNAQS
+1357 NANAQS
-1363 ITNVKSGLDG
+1363 ITNVQ
-1373 VLRSFNAI
+1373 
-1381 PNGAFDVDT
+1381 
-1390 SSWAASGSGSSFSWD
+1390 SS
-1405 PLEKALRSGAG
+1405 LQ
-1416 SIRVA
+1416 
-1421 NTTPITINPGDAIT
+1421 N
-1435 VNFRAKSS
+1435 
-1443 DDITGTD
+1443 
-1450 SVTVGFIP
+1450 
-1458 SLGNPTG
+1458 
-1465 WVQSWSNWIN
+1465 
-1475 AVGGVWASRSYT
+1475 VGG
-1487 WTVPSTFNPQQL
+1487 
-1499 YLRFAAGSIR
+1499 
-1509 PLASAY
+1509 
-1515 VLIDD
+1515 
-1520 VVVQTPGSIG
+1520 
-1530 DLQNRVAANAQST
+1530 AN
-1543 AALTTEVTNV
+1543 L
-1553 KGQVTAQGAA
+1553 
-1563 LTQTQQEVAG
+1563 
-1573 KASNA
+1573 
-1578 ALQSLTGRVDVND
+1578 
-1591 GQISSQGAAMT
+1591 
-1602 AVQSQLGNIGGD
+1602 
-1614 NQIGNSSWDG
+1614 
-1624 TNGLG
+1624 
-1629 STAGWTSGSGGTGS
+1629 
-1643 ATIARTFVDSILPN
+1643 LPN
-1657 STKAYRWDIAN
+1657 SGFED
-1668 LPASGYYETVS
+1668 
-1679 NGSVQPARI
+1679 
-1688 DGGKKF
+1688 F
-1694 VLTAYVRGTPG
+1694 TA
-1705 VRVFLQVRIFRADG
+1705 
-1719 TSVYSGTPGGEPYV
+1719 
-1733 VTENWERRQ
+1733 
-1742 LVVTAPVGAVT
+1742 
-1753 VQCYVRV
+1753 
-1760 YGANV
+1760 ANV
-1765 PDQWFEVDNV
+1765 PRYWGRQTNGGTTGGAQALVPSDRVGSKLAFRIEYTDVPNTRYMEVIQYASSGGAKVEGGKTYVMSVDVKTLAGAGIVLQVAFTGGGATVYRSVNAGLAPNGEYNRYVGVFACPAGYTLGVPYLRVSATPTVNGPMWAEFDNV
-1775 QGQVGEVATGYAP
+1775 QLQLGTVATAWQP
-1788 SAGELSSGLA
+1788 SAFDLDQQFA
-1798 ANAAATSGLSTKV
+1798 ANAAATTALSSRVTAAEGRIDTQATALSNVQSSITDLSAQTAANTQATSSLNTRVSSAEGTIASQGAAITNVTAAINASAAAGPNILADSGFEGYAAGASVST
-1811 TSLEGAVTAQGT
+1811 AIAQGT
-1823 SITNV
+1823 MLAI
-1828 QVDLAAANVNL
+1828 AAAPGARSYAGQRAARLLRTAGASVSNTDAYFGPVIQSNQGRVYYVEAWVKNDPDATAPMGSMFRLGVSGLNSAGARAWYEAFSPPRL
-1839 DRTLRSGSNMVVDGS
+1839 D
-1854 FELRPVGTVIH
+1854 
-1865 SWAVSVAGGRTGA
+1865 SVAG
-1878 NALQLSFASNVRST
+1878 
-1892 QIQVFEV
+1892 
-1899 QPERVYYCEAWAKRA
+1899 
-1914 GPAAGAVQ
+1914 
-1922 LRFQLSDNGALQTYP
+1922 
-1937 NFQSLNLSSIS
+1937 
-1948 ETEWTKVSGYIRV
+1948 WTKVSGYATVSNPTLTVQLWATIAGAGAV
-1961 AAGKNRAVLQLNS
+1961 AG
-1974 AAATTSATQL
+1974 AAL
-1984 LWDDFVLMDVTE
+1984 LIDNVQFQDVTD
-1996 AYNAQQTATAAAQ
+1996 AYNAQQSANATAQ
-2009 ATSTLDGKVM
+2009 ATTDLTAR
-2019 LIDGVVTAQG
+2019 VVTAEGKIDTQ
-2029 QAITTVSAAAGAA
+2029 TTALTKVQSSIGAA
-2042 DAKAGTAQ
+2042 VGQGSNMLLNGSWDYGATGWNYGANTAYNATEGRGGGGCWKAGS
-2050 AAAQAAADAA
+2050 
-2060 GAKGKVLYQ
+2060 Y
-2069 SAAPAAADRLAQ
+2069 P
-2081 NLWIDTTGN
+2081 
-2090 ANTPKR
+2090 
-2096 WNGSAWVAVTD
+2096 
-2107 KAATDAA
+2107 DAA
-2114 AAAAAARS
+2114 AARAADANSGASIPVTPGRSYRVSCWYKMDAAFDGTIANTKLRIGGQTGNLLRTLDFAKVTEWKYMETVYAVPETTS
-2122 VADATASGLSATN
+2122 ITAFKIQVMRNGALGNVWVDDVIMEDVTDALANAQAASSLNTRVTAAEGTITSQGTAITNVTATANAAKGTADATATGLAATN
-2135 AWVQAADGVLN
+2135 TWVQAADGVLN
-2146 AHTTQINQAQAAIAG
+2146 AHTTQINSANAAIAG
-2161 KANASAIIELDA
+2161 KANASAVIELDA
-2173 KVSANITGGG
+2173 KVSNSGGGG
-2183 NLLTNASFS
+2183 NLLVNSTFAPNWNRAGWEWASNGNQWGELGNPTGDDNWRPPNIWGIGSQTGQTVPQGAASWWQNDTPVGVVGGKTYCMSAWVNCHRCDIGLELLWLTASGGHISTTYASFVR
-2192 EAGRKPW
+2192 ATGANPNGGLQGIPRAFAIGVAPGNAAKVLFRVVVIGR
-2199 GFLWNDSGF
+2199 
-2208 YQEVEKNYLD
+2208 
-2218 PTYWPTGLNS
+2218 
-2228 LGFRGPGLP
+2228 
-2237 PAGQSRFGLVCNE
+2237 
-2250 NIIAAQPGKRYIAS
+2250 
-2264 VYLNGHRCATC
+2264 
-2275 CYLAFYDHNGNN
+2275 
-2287 VGEWTDPERGGYTL
+2287 GETN
-2301 GGYPSLAEMP
+2301 
-2311 RQFVSQIA
+2311 
-2319 PPTTRTVRMGWR
+2319 
-2331 ARSHAD
+2331 
-2337 FGGDPYLWAVRPML
+2337 PYFWLFQPML
-2351 EQVPDNQTQPSP
+2351 CEVAPGATSP
-2363 WSAGGSEDH
+2363 PPYSVGGKEDH
-2372 ASINLMTDVNGNVS
+2372 ASINMMTDVNGNIS
-2386 GMQVKND
+2386 GMQVKNS
-2393 GTTGEINFLADVINI
+2393 GTTSEINLLASVLNV
-2408 LGSGGIDGFEM
+2408 LSPGAVDGLELRD
-2419 GKGRIRAWSG
+2419 GYLRVWRGNVQRIVG
-2429 NFQAIIGAPFG
+2429 NGFG

-2445 LYFGPNVGLNNASK
+2445 DYFGPNVGAGNASK
-2459 AIATIWFDR
+2459 GIATMWMDVN
-2468 FGNAYWGGAIAAG
+2468 GNAYWGGALAAG
-2481 ALKNAFQ
+2481 VRRNANQ

-2493 TVGNSVTVGPFD
+2493 TVGNNVQVGPFD
-2505 TNGRN
+2505 TNGGN

-2525 WAGGNTGFVTG
+2525 WAGGNSGFVAG

-2549 VEGQAETLWTQ
+2549 VEGQGEGLWVQ

-2572 NDGSD
+2572 LDGSD
-2577 SAESYWNGAYT
+2577 SAESYWSGSYT
-2588 LNDQADGTARRTYR
+2588 LNDQSDGTARRTYR
-2602 AVVADYG
+2602 AIVADYG

-2615 QSGSFDTQNVSQ
+2615 QSGSFDTQNVTQ
-2627 SLSLVSLEQ
+2627 SLSLVSIEQ

>member
-1 MGLMDSPAAS
+1 MGLMDSPAAN

-24 GQRNQPADLH
+24 GQRNQPADLR

-61 RAVPRDMWA
+61 RGGRGDRGIPREMWP
-70 FVYPKHGQVIEARG
+70 FVYPKHGQVIEVRG

-312 AAGTVNWQVFGNYNV
+312 AAGTANWQAFGNYNV

-378 DTASYVGIPR
+378 DMASYVGIPR

-478 AANTFTYNNWITDVR
+478 AAHNFTYNNWITDVR

-574 PGVTTMLNPAQVS
+574 PGVTTMLNPAQVT

-623 LSYSRMSMLALQHDM
+623 LSYSRMPMLALQHDM

-645 RVKGASIAGGRA
+645 RIKGASITGGRA

-665 PAPAQGNGFVGLRI
+665 PAPAQGNAFVGLRI
-679 PGERVYRVLK
+679 PGERVYRVLR
-689 VQPFAGAS
+689 VQPFAGTS

-702 ADGWPS
+702 ADGWPA
-708 DAALPGNSDANPAW
+708 DAALPGNSEANPAW

-862 DGNAGVAASVIF
+862 DGNAGVAASVIY
-874 TTRGADAPPVLVDL
+874 TTQGADAPPVLVDL

-954 AGVWTFAC
+954 AGEWTFAC
-962 RSRNTAGTLSAGMRV
+962 RSRNTAGTLSAGMQV

-995 SLEEQIQKQV
+995 SIEEQIQKQV
-1005 EQQNQI
+1005 EQQQQI
-1011 DRDRAHSIARDAAEA
+1011 DRDRADSIARDAAEA

-1059 AVAEDVAEEEAA
+1059 AVAEAVEDEEAA
-1071 RIQAMLNAK
+1071 RIQALLNAK
-1080 LEWKADIAVE
+1080 LDWKADIAVE
-1090 TTARQSDVE
+1090 TTARQTDVE

-1124 DSTVEGWTGNGTPT
+1124 DTTVEGWTGNGTPT
-1138 IVDGWLRPANQ
+1138 IVDGWLRPANH

-1168 RFIKMRLQRVG
+1168 RFIKLRLQRVG
-1179 TPTWRGLVQW
+1179 APTWRGLVQW

-1209 FDANGM
+1209 FDAAGM
-1215 ATFDVDNVPW
+1215 VTFDVDNLPW

-1245 AYLLFDYIAIGRP
+1245 AYLLFDYIGIGRP

-1296 AGNDAA
+1296 AGSDAA
-1302 AAQGMIGQV
+1302 AAQGLIGQV

-1318 DRIITERTSLIEAR
+1318 DRIITERTSLIEGRMPA
-1332 LPGGTGQLASQ
+1332 GNGQLASQ

-1349 ERASIQRD
+1349 ERASIERD

-1381 PNGAFDVDT
+1381 PGGTFDSDVAG
-1390 SSWAASGSGSSFSWD
+1390 WAASGPGSSFSWD
-1405 PLEKALRSGAG
+1405 PAEKALRSGAG
-1416 SIRVA
+1416 SIRVV
-1421 NTTPITINPGDAIT
+1421 NPTPITINPGDTIT
-1435 VNFRAKSS
+1435 VTFRTKSS

-1450 SVTVGFIP
+1450 SVSVGFI
-1458 SLGNPTG
+1458 SDLASPTG

-1475 AVGGVWASRSYT
+1475 TVAGAWVSRSYT
-1487 WTVPSTFNPQQL
+1487 WNVPSAFNPQQV

-1509 PLASAY
+1509 PITSAY

-1530 DLQNRVAANAQST
+1530 DLQNRVAANAQTT
-1543 AALTTEVTNV
+1543 AALTTEVTSV
-1553 KGQVTAQGAA
+1553 KGTLSAQGAA

-1578 ALQSLTGRVDVND
+1578 ALQSLTGRVDVHD
-1591 GQISSQGAAMT
+1591 GQISTQGAAMT
-1602 AVQSQLGNIGGD
+1602 AVQSLLGNIGGD
-1614 NQIGNSSWDG
+1614 NQVGNSGFENG
-1624 TNGLG
+1624 TLG
-1629 STAGWTSGSGGTGS
+1629 FNTSTSGAVAGS
-1643 ATIARTFVDSILPN
+1643 IVRTLVDSSLPN
-1657 STKAYRWDIAN
+1657 SKKAWRWAIAN
-1668 LPASGYYETVS
+1668 LPTNGYSELVS
-1679 NGSVQPARI
+1679 NSQVRPLGVER
-1688 DGGKKF
+1688 GKP
-1694 VLTAYVRGTPG
+1694 VTISAYVRGTIGP
-1705 VRVFLQVRIFRADG
+1705 RVFLQIAWRDAAGAAI
-1719 TSVYSGTPGGEPYV
+1719 TYTGTPNAAPYR
-1733 VTENWERRQ
+1733 VTSESFERK
-1742 LVVTAPVGAVT
+1742 VFTTPPAPDNAVT
-1753 VQCYVRV
+1753 GNVYVRV
-1760 YGANV
+1760 YGTNT

-1775 QGQVGEVATGYAP
+1775 QVQVGEVATGYAP
-1788 SAGELSSGLA
+1788 SVDEVAAATAANAAASSGLSTRLTSA
-1798 ANAAATSGLSTKV
+1798 EGQLQSQGTALTNVNARIDGAMLTGDNMLPNSGFAVGMSDWQFNTGGGGGNTNTGVWGAASGDAGAGFVLTKSSSQNPYLQALGGNWLPVRPQRRYRMVVRAKALSGSGTLMGRLQRRLETGATTSVDVQATFGTAAFETKTIDFSATTADTKEIKVFLFAYPGATSVAISRVELYDLTDQLSSEANAAATSS
-1811 TSLEGAVTAQGT
+1811 
-1823 SITNV
+1823 
-1828 QVDLAAANVNL
+1828 
-1839 DRTLRSGSNMVVDGS
+1839 
-1854 FELRPVGTVIH
+1854 
-1865 SWAVSVAGGRTGA
+1865 
-1878 NALQLSFASNVRST
+1878 
-1892 QIQVFEV
+1892 
-1899 QPERVYYCEAWAKRA
+1899 
-1914 GPAAGAVQ
+1914 
-1922 LRFQLSDNGALQTYP
+1922 
-1937 NFQSLNLSSIS
+1937 
-1948 ETEWTKVSGYIRV
+1948 
-1961 AAGKNRAVLQLNS
+1961 
-1974 AAATTSATQL
+1974 
-1984 LWDDFVLMDVTE
+1984 
-1996 AYNAQQTATAAAQ
+1996 
-2009 ATSTLDGKVM
+2009 LDGRVTV
-2019 LIDGVVTAQG
+2019 LDGVVTSQG

-2096 WNGSAWVAVTD
+2096 WNGTAWVAVTD
-2107 KAATDAA
+2107 KAAADAA
-2114 AAAAAARS
+2114 ATAAAARS

-2146 AHTTQINQAQAAIAG
+2146 AHTTQINQVQAEVGG
-2161 KANASAIIELDA
+2161 KASSSALIQLDA
-2173 KVSANITGGG
+2173 KVSSSITGGG
-2183 NLLTNASFS
+2183 NLLTSASFS

-2208 YQEVEKNYLD
+2208 YQEIEKNYLD
-2218 PTYWPTGLNS
+2218 PGFWPKGMNS

-2250 NIIAAQPGKRYIAS
+2250 NVIAAQPGKRYIAS

-2275 CYLAFYDHNGNN
+2275 CYLAFYDNAGNN
-2287 VGEWTDPERGGYTL
+2287 VGEWTDSERGPGGL
-2301 GGYPSLAEMP
+2301 GGSPSLAEMP

-2331 ARSHAD
+2331 ARAHAD
-2337 FGGDPYLWAVRPML
+2337 FGADPYLWAVRPML
-2351 EQVPDNQTQPSP
+2351 EQVPDTQTQPSP

-2372 ASINLMTDVNGNVS
+2372 ASINLMTDVNGNIS
-2386 GMQVKND
+2386 GVQIKND
-2393 GTTGEINFLADVINI
+2393 GTSSEINLLASVLNV
-2408 LGSGGIDGFEM
+2408 LSPGAVDGLELRD
-2419 GKGRIRAWSG
+2419 GYLRVWRGNVQRIVG
-2429 NFQAIIGAPFG
+2429 NGFG

-2445 LYFGPNVGLNNASK
+2445 DYFGPNVGAGNASK
-2459 AIATIWFDR
+2459 GIATMWMDVN
-2468 FGNAYWGGAIAAG
+2468 GNAYWGGALAAG
-2481 ALKNAFQ
+2481 VRRNANQ

-2493 TVGNSVTVGPFD
+2493 TVGNNVQVGPFD
-2505 TNGRN
+2505 TNGGN

-2525 WAGGNTGFVTG
+2525 WAGGNTGFVAG

-2549 VEGQAETLWTQ
+2549 VEGQGEGLWVQ

-2572 NDGSD
+2572 LDGSD
-2577 SAESYWNGAYT
+2577 SAESYWSGSYT
-2588 LNDQADGTARRTYR
+2588 LNDQSDGTARRTYR

-2615 QSGSFDTQNVSQ
+2615 QSGSFDTQNVTQ
-2627 SLSLVSLEQ
+2627 SLSLVSIEQ

>member
-1 MGLMDSPAAS
+1 M
-11 GRLIVTPHPVLVD
+11 
-24 GQRNQPADLH
+24 
-34 PGESLCA
+34 
-41 FLHRHVT
+41 
-48 DLDDQDWVVLIGG
+48 
-61 RAVPRDMWA
+61 
-70 FVYPKHGQVIEARG
+70 
-84 AVGRSAVALV
+84 
-94 ATLALTYFTFGFGT
+94 
-108 LATWGAGAA
+108 
-117 VQGLGAAAATGI
+117 
-129 YMAGSVLI
+129 
-137 NRVLQPKQPKQ
+137 
-148 SAPGQ
+148 
-153 SAYSIAAGRNRARHD
+153 
-168 QPVGLLIGSMRI
+168 
-180 APDLISNY
+180 
-188 YTHYEGDDQFLSF
+188 
-201 VLTPGL
+201 
-207 NVHSVEQLYN
+207 
-217 GDALL
+217 
-222 SSFEGVR
+222 
-229 VWHNG
+229 
-234 FAGMP
+234 
-239 SAEIPLHSNADVTDG
+239 
-254 GTLLDTSNDPKHQ
+254 
-267 PSAWVQRT
+267 
-275 SSAGTIRLM
+275 
-284 VGVEFQI
+284 
-291 WDRSTKGKD
+291 
-300 KQNSDQ
+300 
-306 IQIQYR
+306 
-312 AAGTVNWQVFGNYNV
+312 
-327 RGTNNKSQ
+327 
-335 RASYA
+335 
-340 IDVPE
+340 
-345 GQYDVRVRVAG
+345 
-356 NNTDG
+356 
-361 SGAEASFVWT
+361 
-371 TLTSVQR
+371 
-378 DTASYVGIPR
+378 
-388 IGIRMQA
+388 
-395 NGQLNGAPDE
+395 
-405 IRCVAHSMP
+405 
-414 IPVWTGTEWVT
+414 
-425 QRTSNPG
+425 
-432 AWILAYARGIYAP
+432 
-445 DPTAPGGRAL
+445 
-455 VAGMGLP
+455 
-462 ERQIDLEGLK
+462 
-472 AFMLHC
+472 
-478 AANTFTYNNWITDVR
+478 
-493 SHQQVL
+493 
-499 DVLALAGF
+499 
-507 GQISWPR
+507 
-514 GRLSVGWA
+514 
-522 ADEQP
+522 
-527 LSGVVNMATIKK
+527 
-539 GQFQVDYTLTNGAD
+539 
-553 GIEYTYLDSA
+553 
-563 TWQPKTLRVPA
+563 
-574 PGVTTMLNPAQVS
+574 
-587 GEGVTT
+587 
-593 EAHAVMLARWH
+593 
-604 LAQSLYQY
+604 
-612 KAISYSTDIEH
+612 
-623 LSYSRMSMLALQHDM
+623 
-638 TQWGFGG
+638 
-645 RVKGASIAGGRA
+645 
-657 TLQLDEPV
+657 
-665 PAPAQGNGFVGLRI
+665 
-679 PGERVYRVLK
+679 
-689 VQPFAGAS
+689 
-697 DTLVL
+697 
-702 ADGWPS
+702 
-708 DAALPGNSDANPAW
+708 
-722 DTLWI
+722 
-727 YDFKQTP
+727 
-734 GLRVRVTS
+734 
-742 IRPESDLKGAA
+742 
-753 VEVVAESPQF
+753 
-763 WQYVKTGE
+763 
-771 YVRDPN
+771 RDPN

-862 DGNAGVAASVIF
+862 DGNAGVAASVIY
-874 TTRGADAPPVLVDL
+874 TTRGADAPPVLVDI

-913 NFAGVEIRYIAGTVA
+913 NFAGVEIRYIAGTVSA
-928 TPDWD
+928 PDWD

-954 AGVWTFAC
+954 AGEWTFAC

-995 SLEEQIQKQV
+995 SLEEQIQRQV
-1005 EQQNQI
+1005 EQQQQI
-1011 DRDRAHSIARDAAEA
+1011 DRDRADSIARDAAEA

-1059 AVAEDVAEEEAA
+1059 AVAEAVEDEEAA
-1071 RIQAMLNAK
+1071 RIQALLNAK
-1080 LEWKADIAVE
+1080 VDWRADIAVE

-1124 DSTVEGWTGNGTPT
+1124 DTTVEGWTGNGTPT
-1138 IVDGWLRPANQ
+1138 VVDGWLRPANQ

-1168 RFIKMRLQRVG
+1168 RFIKLRLQRVG

-1225 NGASPI
+1225 NGGSPI

-1245 AYLLFDYIAIGRP
+1245 AYLMFDYIGIGRP

-1318 DRIITERTSLIEAR
+1318 DRIITERTSLIEGRMPA
-1332 LPGGTGQLASQ
+1332 GNGQLASQ

-1349 ERASIQRD
+1349 ERASIERD

-1381 PNGAFDVDT
+1381 PGGTFDSDVAG
-1390 SSWAASGSGSSFSWD
+1390 WAASGAGSSFSWD
-1405 PLEKALRSGAG
+1405 PAEKALRSGAG
-1416 SIRVA
+1416 SIRVVNA
-1421 NTTPITINPGDAIT
+1421 TPITVNPGDSIT
-1435 VNFRAKSS
+1435 VTFRTKSS

-1487 WTVPSTFNPQQL
+1487 WIVPSTFNPQQL

-1509 PLASAY
+1509 PLTSAY

-1563 LTQTQQEVAG
+1563 LTQTQQDVAG

-1578 ALQSLTGRVDVND
+1578 SLQSLTGRVDVHD
-1591 GQISSQGAAMT
+1591 GLISVQGAAMT

-1614 NQIGNSSWDG
+1614 NLLGNSGFETSSLQGW
-1624 TNGLG
+1624 N
-1629 STAGWTSGSGGTGS
+1629 TAGNVTGVS
-1643 ATIARTFVDSILPN
+1643 RSFVDSALPN
-1657 STKAYRWDIAN
+1657 STKALRIQMVNMAT
-1668 LPASGYYETVS
+1668 GYSEIVS
-1679 NGSVQPARI
+1679 NSSVQQLRLE
-1688 DGGKKF
+1688 GGKK
-1694 VLTAYVRGTPG
+1694 LTVSAYVRGNGG
-1705 VRVFLQVRIFRADG
+1705 VRVFLQMAWRDANGGII
-1719 TSVYSGTPGGEPYV
+1719 SYSGTPAGAAWAVSES
-1733 VTENWERRQ
+1733 WERK
-1742 LVVTAPVGAVT
+1742 VFTMTPPAEATNGNM
-1753 VQCYVRV
+1753 YVRV
-1760 YGANV
+1760 YAANL
-1765 PDQWFEVDNV
+1765 PDQWFETDNIQV
-1775 QGQVGEVATGYAP
+1775 QVGELATGYVP
-1788 SAGELSSGLA
+1788 SAGELSAGVA
-1798 ANAAATSGLSTKV
+1798 ANAVATSGLLTKV
-1811 TSLEGAVTAQGT
+1811 TGLEGSVATQGT
-1823 SITNV
+1823 AVTNV
-1828 QVDLAAANVNL
+1828 QVDLAAAKVSL
-1839 DRTLRSGSNMVVDGS
+1839 DRAQRSGSNMVVDGS

-1865 SWAVSVAGGRTGA
+1865 SWATTVAGGRTGA
-1878 NALQLSFASNVRST
+1878 NALQIEFASNVRST
-1892 QIQVFEV
+1892 SLQNFEV
-1899 QPERVYYCEAWAKRA
+1899 SPDRVYYCEAWAKRT

-1922 LRFQLSDNGALQTYP
+1922 LRFQLSDNGAAQNYP

-1948 ETEWTKVSGYIRV
+1948 ETEWTKVSGYVRV

-2009 ATSTLDGKVM
+2009 ATSTLDGRVS

-2107 KAATDAA
+2107 KAAADAA

-2122 VADATASGLSATN
+2122 VADATANGLSATN

-2161 KANASAIIELDA
+2161 KANASAVIELDA

-2199 GFLWNDSGF
+2199 GFLWNDNGF
-2208 YQEVEKNYLD
+2208 YQEIEKNYLD
-2218 PTYWPTGLNS
+2218 PGFWPKGMNS
-2228 LGFRGPGLP
+2228 LGFRGPGFP
-2237 PAGQSRFGLVCNE
+2237 PAGQSRFGLVANE
-2250 NIIAAQPGKRYIAS
+2250 NVIAAQPGKRYIAS
-2264 VYLNGHRCATC
+2264 VYLNGHRCAAC
-2275 CYLAFYDHNGNN
+2275 CYLAFYDNAGNN
-2287 VGEWTDPERGGYTL
+2287 VGEWTDPERVGYSL
-2301 GGYPSLAEMP
+2301 GGSPSLAEMP

-2331 ARSHAD
+2331 ARAHAD

-2372 ASINLMTDVNGNVS
+2372 ASINLMTDVNGNIS
-2386 GMQVKND
+2386 GVQIKND
-2393 GTTGEINFLADVINI
+2393 GTSSEINLLASVLNV
-2408 LGSGGIDGFEM
+2408 LSPGAVDGLELRD
-2419 GKGRIRAWSG
+2419 GYLRVWRGNVQRIVG
-2429 NFQAIIGAPFG
+2429 NGFG

-2445 LYFGPNVGLNNASK
+2445 DYFGPNVGAGNASK
-2459 AIATIWFDR
+2459 GIATMWMDVN
-2468 FGNAYWGGAIAAG
+2468 GNAYWGGALAAG
-2481 ALKNAFQ
+2481 VRRNANQ

-2493 TVGNSVTVGPFD
+2493 TVGNNVQVGPFD
-2505 TNGRN
+2505 TNGGN

-2525 WAGGNTGFVTG
+2525 WAGGNTGFVAG

-2549 VEGQAETLWTQ
+2549 VEGQGEGLWVQ

-2572 NDGSD
+2572 LDGSD
-2577 SAESYWNGAYT
+2577 SAESYWSGSYT
-2588 LNDQADGTARRTYR
+2588 LNDQSDGTARRTYR
-2602 AVVADYG
+2602 AIVADYG

-2615 QSGSFDTQNVSQ
+2615 QSGSFDTQNVTQ
-2627 SLSLVSLEQ
+2627 SLSLVSIEQ

>member
-1 MGLMDSPAAS
+1 M
-11 GRLIVTPHPVLVD
+11 
-24 GQRNQPADLH
+24 
-34 PGESLCA
+34 
-41 FLHRHVT
+41 
-48 DLDDQDWVVLIGG
+48 
-61 RAVPRDMWA
+61 
-70 FVYPKHGQVIEARG
+70 
-84 AVGRSAVALV
+84 
-94 ATLALTYFTFGFGT
+94 
-108 LATWGAGAA
+108 
-117 VQGLGAAAATGI
+117 
-129 YMAGSVLI
+129 
-137 NRVLQPKQPKQ
+137 
-148 SAPGQ
+148 
-153 SAYSIAAGRNRARHD
+153 
-168 QPVGLLIGSMRI
+168 
-180 APDLISNY
+180 
-188 YTHYEGDDQFLSF
+188 
-201 VLTPGL
+201 
-207 NVHSVEQLYN
+207 
-217 GDALL
+217 
-222 SSFEGVR
+222 
-229 VWHNG
+229 
-234 FAGMP
+234 
-239 SAEIPLHSNADVTDG
+239 
-254 GTLLDTSNDPKHQ
+254 
-267 PSAWVQRT
+267 
-275 SSAGTIRLM
+275 
-284 VGVEFQI
+284 
-291 WDRSTKGKD
+291 
-300 KQNSDQ
+300 
-306 IQIQYR
+306 
-312 AAGTVNWQVFGNYNV
+312 
-327 RGTNNKSQ
+327 
-335 RASYA
+335 
-340 IDVPE
+340 
-345 GQYDVRVRVAG
+345 
-356 NNTDG
+356 
-361 SGAEASFVWT
+361 
-371 TLTSVQR
+371 
-378 DTASYVGIPR
+378 
-388 IGIRMQA
+388 
-395 NGQLNGAPDE
+395 
-405 IRCVAHSMP
+405 
-414 IPVWTGTEWVT
+414 
-425 QRTSNPG
+425 
-432 AWILAYARGIYAP
+432 
-445 DPTAPGGRAL
+445 
-455 VAGMGLP
+455 
-462 ERQIDLEGLK
+462 
-472 AFMLHC
+472 
-478 AANTFTYNNWITDVR
+478 
-493 SHQQVL
+493 
-499 DVLALAGF
+499 
-507 GQISWPR
+507 
-514 GRLSVGWA
+514 
-522 ADEQP
+522 
-527 LSGVVNMATIKK
+527 
-539 GQFQVDYTLTNGAD
+539 
-553 GIEYTYLDSA
+553 
-563 TWQPKTLRVPA
+563 
-574 PGVTTMLNPAQVS
+574 
-587 GEGVTT
+587 
-593 EAHAVMLARWH
+593 
-604 LAQSLYQY
+604 
-612 KAISYSTDIEH
+612 
-623 LSYSRMSMLALQHDM
+623 
-638 TQWGFGG
+638 
-645 RVKGASIAGGRA
+645 
-657 TLQLDEPV
+657 
-665 PAPAQGNGFVGLRI
+665 
-679 PGERVYRVLK
+679 
-689 VQPFAGAS
+689 
-697 DTLVL
+697 
-702 ADGWPS
+702 
-708 DAALPGNSDANPAW
+708 
-722 DTLWI
+722 
-727 YDFKQTP
+727 
-734 GLRVRVTS
+734 
-742 IRPESDLKGAA
+742 
-753 VEVVAESPQF
+753 
-763 WQYVKTGE
+763 
-771 YVRDPN
+771 RDPN

-862 DGNAGVAASVIF
+862 DGSAGVAASVIY

-898 RRYTWGFLAD
+898 RRYTWGFFSD

-913 NFAGVEIRYIAGTVA
+913 NFAGVEIRYIAGTHA
-928 TPDWD
+928 APAWD
-933 AMTPVGDDGY
+933 EMTPLGDDGY

-954 AGVWTFAC
+954 AGEWTFAC
-962 RSRNTAGTLSAGMRV
+962 RSRNTAGTLSTGMQV
-977 LAKTLQANLG
+977 LAKTLPANLG
-987 EVIGGIEG
+987 EVIGGIED

-1005 EQQNQI
+1005 EQQQQI
-1011 DRDRAHSIARDAAEA
+1011 DRDRADSIARDAAEA

-1124 DSTVEGWTGNGTPT
+1124 DATVEGWTGNGTPT

-1168 RFIKMRLQRVG
+1168 RFIKLRLQRVG

-1225 NGASPI
+1225 NGASPV

-1318 DRIITERTSLIEAR
+1318 DRIITERTSLIEGR
-1332 LPGGTGQLASQ
+1332 LPAGNGQLASQ

-1349 ERASIQRD
+1349 ERASIERD
-1357 NVNAQS
+1357 NANAQS

-1435 VNFRAKSS
+1435 VNFRTKSS

-1475 AVGGVWASRSYT
+1475 AVGGAWASRSYT

-1509 PLASAY
+1509 PLTSAY

-1530 DLQNRVAANAQST
+1530 DLQTRVAANALST

-1578 ALQSLTGRVDVND
+1578 ALQSLTGRVDVHD

-1629 STAGWTSGSGGTGS
+1629 SSAGWTSGSGGTGS

-1668 LPASGYYETVS
+1668 LPTSGYYETVS
-1679 NGSVQPARI
+1679 NGSVQPSRI
-1688 DGGKKF
+1688 DASKKF

-1705 VRVFLQVRIFRADG
+1705 VRVFLQMRIFRADG

-1733 VTENWERRQ
+1733 VTENWERKQ

-1788 SAGELSSGLA
+1788 SAGEISSGLA
-1798 ANAAATSGLSTKV
+1798 ANAAVTSGLSTKV
-1811 TSLEGAVTAQGT
+1811 TSLEGAVTAQGN

-1839 DRTLRSGSNMVVDGS
+1839 DRALRSGSNMVVDGS

-1899 QPERVYYCEAWAKRA
+1899 QPDRVYYCEAWAKRV
-1914 GPAAGAVQ
+1914 GPAAGTVQ

-1937 NFQSLNLSSIS
+1937 PFQSLNLSSIS
-1948 ETEWTKVSGYIRV
+1948 ETEWTKVSGYLRV

-1974 AAATTSATQL
+1974 AAATTAATQL

-2009 ATSTLDGKVM
+2009 ATSTLDGKVT
-2019 LIDGVVTAQG
+2019 LIDSVVTAQG

-2069 SAAPAAADRLAQ
+2069 AAAPAAADRLAQ

-2107 KAATDAA
+2107 KAAADAA

-2146 AHTTQINQAQAAIAG
+2146 AHTTQINQVQAEVGG
-2161 KANASAIIELDA
+2161 KASSSALIQLDA

-2192 EAGRKPW
+2192 EGGRKPW
-2199 GFLWNDSGF
+2199 GFLWNDNGF
-2208 YQEVEKNYLD
+2208 YQEIEKNYLD
-2218 PTYWPTGLNS
+2218 PGFWPKGMNS
-2228 LGFRGPGLP
+2228 LGFRGPGFP
-2237 PAGQSRFGLVCNE
+2237 PAGQSRFGLVANE
-2250 NIIAAQPGKRYIAS
+2250 NVIAAQPGKRYIAS

-2275 CYLAFYDHNGNN
+2275 CYLAFYDNAGNN
-2287 VGEWTDPERGGYTL
+2287 VGEWTDPERVGYSL
-2301 GGYPSLAEMP
+2301 GGSPSLAEMP

-2331 ARSHAD
+2331 ARAHAD

-2386 GMQVKND
+2386 GMQVKNS
-2393 GTTGEINFLADVINI
+2393 GTTSEINLLASVLNV
-2408 LGSGGIDGFEM
+2408 LSPGAVDGLELRD
-2419 GKGRIRAWSG
+2419 GYLRVWRGNVQRIVG
-2429 NFQAIIGAPFG
+2429 NGFG

-2445 LYFGPNVGLNNASK
+2445 DYFGPNVGAGNASK
-2459 AIATIWFDR
+2459 GIATMWMDVN
-2468 FGNAYWGGAIAAG
+2468 GNAYWGGALAAG
-2481 ALKNAFQ
+2481 VRRNANQ

-2493 TVGNSVTVGPFD
+2493 TVGNNVQVGPFD
-2505 TNGRN
+2505 TNGGN

-2525 WAGGNTGFVTG
+2525 WAGGNTGFVAG

-2549 VEGQAETLWTQ
+2549 VEGQGEGLWVQ

-2572 NDGSD
+2572 LDGSD
-2577 SAESYWNGAYT
+2577 SAESYWSGSYT
-2588 LNDQADGTARRTYR
+2588 LNDQSDGTARRTYR

-2615 QSGSFDTQNVSQ
+2615 QSGSFDTQNVTQ
-2627 SLSLVSLEQ
+2627 SLSLVSIEQ

>member
-1 MGLMDSPAAS
+1 MGLMHSPATS

-24 GQRNQPADLH
+24 GQRNQPADLL

-41 FLHRHVT
+41 FLHRHVI
-48 DLDDQDWVVLIGG
+48 DLDAQDWVVLIGG
-61 RAVPRDMWA
+61 KAVPRGMWPY
-70 FVYPKHGQVIEARG
+70 VYPKHGQVIEARG

-153 SAYSIAAGRNRARHD
+153 SAYSIAAGRNRPR
-168 QPVGLLIGSMRI
+168 PYEPLGLLIGSMRI

-207 NVHSVEQLYN
+207 NVHSVDALYN

-222 SSFEGVR
+222 SSYEGVR
-229 VWHNG
+229 VWHHG
-234 FAGMP
+234 FPGMV
-239 SAEIPLHSNADVTDG
+239 SQEIPLYGNADVTDG
-254 GTLLDTSNDPKHQ
+254 GTLLDTSNDPKNQ
-267 PSAWVQRT
+267 PGAWVQRT
-275 SSAGTIRLM
+275 SSAGSIRLM

-291 WDRSTKGKD
+291 WDRTTKGKD
-300 KQNSDQ
+300 KRNQEQ

-312 AAGTVNWQVFGNYNV
+312 AAGAVAWQNFGSFNV
-327 RGTNNKSQ
+327 SGTNNKSQ

-378 DTASYVGIPR
+378 DTASYAGISR
-388 IGIRMQA
+388 IGIRMKA

-414 IPVWTGTEWVT
+414 IPVWTGAEWVT
-425 QRTSNPG
+425 QRTSNAG

-445 DPTAPGGRAL
+445 DPTAPGGRTL
-455 VAGMGLP
+455 VAGMGMP
-462 ERQIDLEGLK
+462 DRQIDIEGLK

-478 AANTFTYNNWITDVR
+478 AANNFTYNNWITDVR
-493 SHQQVL
+493 SHQQAL

-539 GQFQVDYTLTNGAD
+539 GAFQVDYTLTNGAD

-563 TWQPKTLRVPA
+563 TWETKTLRVPA
-574 PGVTTMLNPAQVS
+574 PGVTTMLNPAQVT
-587 GEGVTT
+587 GEGVTS

-623 LSYSRMSMLALQHDM
+623 LSYSRMSMLALQHDL
-638 TQWGFGG
+638 TQWGYGG
-645 RVKGASIAGGRA
+645 RVRGASLAGGRA
-657 TLQLDEPV
+657 RLLLDEPV
-665 PAPAQGNGFVGLRI
+665 PAPAQGNAFVGVRI
-679 PGERVYRVLK
+679 PGERVYRVLA
-689 VQPFAGAS
+689 VQPFEGSSAAVVV
-697 DTLVL
+697 D
-702 ADGWPS
+702 WPS
-708 DAALPGNSDANPAW
+708 DAPLPGSTDANPAW

-734 GLRVRVTS
+734 GLRVRVTG

-753 VEVVAESPQF
+753 VEVVAESAEF
-763 WQYVKTGE
+763 WHYVHTGE
-771 YVRDPN
+771 YIPSPN

-803 YTELQASFAI
+803 YTELQATFAI

-862 DGNAGVAASVIF
+862 EGNAGVAASVIY

-898 RRYTWGFLAD
+898 RRYTWGFLSD

-913 NFAGVEIRYIAGTVA
+913 NFAGVEIRYIAGTHSA
-928 TPDWD
+928 PAWD
-933 AMTPVGDDGY
+933 AMTPLGDDGY

-954 AGVWTFAC
+954 AGEWTFAC
-962 RSRNTAGTLSAGMRV
+962 RSRNTSGTLSTGMQV

-987 EVIGGIEG
+987 EVIGGIED
-995 SLEEQIQKQV
+995 SLEEQTQQLI

-1011 DRDRAHSIARDAAEA
+1011 DRDKADSIARDAAEA
-1026 AERAAAFAQAQVN
+1026 AERAAAFAQAQAD
-1039 LVNESALRLADVQ
+1039 LVGEAALRLADVQ
-1052 SVRDRVV
+1052 SVRDQVV
-1059 AVAEDVAEEEAA
+1059 GVAEAVADEEAA
-1071 RIQAMLNAK
+1071 RIQALLNAK
-1080 LEWKADIAVE
+1080 LDWKADIAVE

-1124 DSTVEGWTGNGTPT
+1124 DSTVEGWTGNGAPT

-1189 ITNADTTWNTAKSVT
+1189 ITDADTTWNTAKSVT
-1204 IPAPN
+1204 MPAPN
-1209 FDANGM
+1209 FDAAGM
-1215 ATFDVDNVPW
+1215 ATVDVDNLPW

-1291 LRGDY
+1291 LRGGY

-1318 DRIITERTSLIEAR
+1318 DRVIAERTSLIEGR
-1332 LPGGTGQLASQ
+1332 LPAGSGQLASQ
-1343 ASVSDV
+1343 ASVTAAEQASV
-1349 ERASIQRD
+1349 ERD
-1357 NVNAQS
+1357 NANAQS
-1363 ITNVKSGLDG
+1363 INNVRSGLDG

-1381 PNGAFDVDT
+1381 PNGTFDLDVA
-1390 SSWAASGSGSSFSWD
+1390 SWAASGPGSSFSWD
-1405 PLEKALRSGAG
+1405 PSEKALRSGAG
-1416 SIRVA
+1416 SVRVV
-1421 NTTPITINPGDAIT
+1421 NVTPITVNPGDSIT
-1435 VNFRAKSS
+1435 VTFKTKSS
-1443 DDITGTD
+1443 EDITSTEA
-1450 SVTVGFIP
+1450 VTVGLIS
-1458 SLGNPTG
+1458 SLSNPTG
-1465 WVQSWSNWIN
+1465 WVQSWNNWIN
-1475 AVGGVWASRSYT
+1475 TTGGAWASRSYT

-1543 AALTTEVTNV
+1543 AALTTEVSNV
-1553 KGQVTAQGAA
+1553 KGTLTAQGAA
-1563 LTQTQQEVAG
+1563 LTQTQQDVAG

-1578 ALQSLTGRVDVND
+1578 SLQSLSGRVDVHD

-1614 NQIGNSSWDG
+1614 NQLGNSGFENG
-1624 TNGLG
+1624 TLG
-1629 STAGWTSGSGGTGS
+1629 FNTSTSGAVAGS
-1643 ATIARTFVDSILPN
+1643 IVRTLVDSPLPN
-1657 STKAYRWDIAN
+1657 STKAWRWAIAN
-1668 LPASGYYETVS
+1668 LPTSGYSELVS
-1679 NGSVQPARI
+1679 NSQVRTLRVEP
-1688 DGGKKF
+1688 GKPI
-1694 VLTAYVRGTPG
+1694 TISAYVRGTIGP
-1705 VRVFLQVRIFRADG
+1705 RVFLQMAWRDAAGAAI
-1719 TSVYSGTPGGEPYV
+1719 SYSGSTNVAPYRVTSEAYERKVFTTPP
-1733 VTENWERRQ
+1733 
-1742 LVVTAPVGAVT
+1742 APANAVT
-1753 VQCYVRV
+1753 GNVYVRV
-1760 YGANV
+1760 YGTNT

-1775 QGQVGEVATGYAP
+1775 QVQIGEAATGYAP
-1788 SAGELSSGLA
+1788 SVAEVADATAANAAASSALSTRLTSAEGQLASQGTALTNVNARIDGVLLTGDNLLPNSNFAQGMSDWLFNSGGGTGNTGVWGATSGDGGPGYVITKAASQNPYLTSNNGLWMAVRANRRYRARVRAKALSGTGTLLLRLRRRHGDGTAFSSDHQKTFSPTAFETYSFDFPATAVENTDIQFQVYAYPSSTSVAIDRVELYDVTDQLVGD
-1798 ANAAATSGLSTKV
+1798 ANAAATSS
-1811 TSLEGAVTAQGT
+1811 
-1823 SITNV
+1823 
-1828 QVDLAAANVNL
+1828 
-1839 DRTLRSGSNMVVDGS
+1839 
-1854 FELRPVGTVIH
+1854 
-1865 SWAVSVAGGRTGA
+1865 
-1878 NALQLSFASNVRST
+1878 
-1892 QIQVFEV
+1892 
-1899 QPERVYYCEAWAKRA
+1899 
-1914 GPAAGAVQ
+1914 
-1922 LRFQLSDNGALQTYP
+1922 
-1937 NFQSLNLSSIS
+1937 
-1948 ETEWTKVSGYIRV
+1948 
-1961 AAGKNRAVLQLNS
+1961 
-1974 AAATTSATQL
+1974 
-1984 LWDDFVLMDVTE
+1984 
-1996 AYNAQQTATAAAQ
+1996 
-2009 ATSTLDGKVM
+2009 LDGKVT
-2019 LIDGVVTAQG
+2019 LLDGVVTSQG

-2069 SAAPAAADRLAQ
+2069 SATPVAADRLPQ

-2096 WNGSAWVAVTD
+2096 WTGTAWVAVTD
-2107 KAATDAA
+2107 KAAADAA

-2122 VADATASGLSATN
+2122 VADGAASGLSATN
-2135 AWVQAADGVLN
+2135 AKVTTLEGSVSAQATQIQQVQAGLGA
-2146 AHTTQINQAQAAIAG
+2146 
-2161 KANASAIIELDA
+2161 KANSSALIELDA
-2173 KVSANITGGG
+2173 KVSSSGISGG
-2183 NLLTNASFS
+2183 NLLTNATFPLWQR
-2192 EAGRKPW
+2192 AGW
-2199 GFLWNDSGF
+2199 GWGYNATGWAELGNPSGDANYIPVGLTSAIGSWKGGVLNPDSSD
-2208 YQEVEKNYLD
+2208 YIITEYLIPVD
-2218 PTYWPTGLNS
+2218 PTKTYCVSAYFNT
-2228 LGFRGPGLP
+2228 
-2237 PAGQSRFGLVCNE
+2237 
-2250 NIIAAQPGKRYIAS
+2250 
-2264 VYLNGHRCATC
+2264 HRC
-2275 CYLAFYDHNGNN
+2275 
-2287 VGEWTDPERGGYTL
+2287 
-2301 GGYPSLAEMP
+2301 
-2311 RQFVSQIA
+2311 Q
-2319 PPTTRTVRMGWR
+2319 VRMW
-2331 ARSHAD
+2331 AECFNSANQSVDYIVAD
-2337 FGGDPYLWAVRPML
+2337 WSGPSGMGKHRLDQYPRLFAIKKPAADTAYMRVLVQIRGTGESNPYFWMFQPML
-2351 EQVPDNQTQPSP
+2351 SQVSAGSTQPPP
-2363 WSAGGSEDH
+2363 WSAGGKEDF
-2372 ASINLMTDVNGNVS
+2372 ASISLFTDVNGNIA
-2386 GMQVKND
+2386 GTQIKNN
-2393 GTTGEINFLADVINI
+2393 GTTGEINMLANVLNVISP
-2408 LGSGGIDGFEM
+2408 GAVDGLELRD
-2419 GKGRIRAWSG
+2419 GYLRVWRGNVQRIVG
-2429 NFQAIIGAPFG
+2429 NGFG

-2445 LYFGPNVGLNNASK
+2445 DYFGPNVGAGNASK
-2459 AIATIWFDR
+2459 AVATMWMDVN
-2468 FGNAYWGGAIAAG
+2468 GNAYWGGSLAAG
-2481 ALKNAFQ
+2481 VRRNAVQ
-2488 STSIQ
+2488 STQ
-2493 TVGNSVTVGPFD
+2493 TTTVGTGVTTGYFD
-2505 TNGRN
+2505 TNGNN
-2510 KNVVV
+2510 KAVVV
-2515 SFQRN
+2515 SLSRRVR
-2520 ISRTK
+2520 RTK
-2525 WAGGNTGFVTG
+2525 GASGSTGFVTG
-2536 GGSNYAVIQVFRQ
+2536 AGSNSATVYVYRQ
-2549 VEGQAETLWTQ
+2549 IAGQGETLWTS
-2560 FTVGGDV
+2560 FTAGGGVEILNEIDGPDV
-2567 NIFNQ
+2567 AT
-2572 NDGSD
+2572 SV
-2577 SAESYWNGAYT
+2577 WNGSIT
-2588 LNDQADGTARRTYR
+2588 LNDSIDGTAQRSYR
-2602 AVVADYG
+2602 AEIVAYS
-2609 ERTVTH
+2609 EQAVTH
-2615 QSGSFDTQNVSQ
+2615 TSGTFEGQTITQ
-2627 SLSLVSLEQ
+2627 SLSVVSIEQ